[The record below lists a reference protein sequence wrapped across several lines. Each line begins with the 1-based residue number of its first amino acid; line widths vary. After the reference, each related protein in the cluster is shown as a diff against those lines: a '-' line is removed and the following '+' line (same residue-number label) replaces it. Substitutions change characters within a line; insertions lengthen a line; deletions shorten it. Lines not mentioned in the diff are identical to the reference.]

1 MYSEWASLFP
11 IISENINNAQT
22 QSVLGKFS
30 TVGGRDVAAVV
41 IKQLANTLGIT
52 NNAEPSNLYTDQEV
66 QWCMDVICHGL
77 SLPLSEHDII
87 KDGVNIYCEWISAV
101 LPQTKVSVPKPIKDD
116 PNTYVR
122 RIIKHLYNLFV
133 PRPGEVWPF
142 IYQEDLGTDT
152 INRQAVLCHRVLRT
166 LQDTA
171 QNSQILTVETWETL
185 LLFLLAI
192 NEILLAPPI
201 VKDDVGDQL
210 CERVLSVLFEVWLLA
225 CSRCFPSPS
234 LWKTFQESCAA
245 WRHRMAL
252 VEQWNRVN
260 LVLTAK
266 LLEFTYGPAF
276 PEMKIAEED
285 AHLVPAG
292 MTNDGIAQAWIRF
305 LKILGAPTDLC
316 SPQVISCTPQFI
328 QAVLVNV
335 DGIDPQHHPCLLNL
349 PQIFLKTMKGIAGLV
364 DAFLG
369 IAQYRSGDCGHLES
383 ANQLN
388 SPSTGGGAGIL
399 SGPNGGSLISFRHS
413 GGEIKTSAFRASG
426 GLGGLGLGAALGVV
440 GSSSNSN
447 IGLTGSAIGNN
458 GGGGGGGGG
467 GSSCSTGSCS
477 IGTGGGSI
485 GTGMNTTGGG
495 GSNNSIGFSYDTGS
509 AATQADISGF
519 GNGKAKELL
528 LADACAA
535 TNSATPPLQR
545 RLAKSFSVAPSL
557 SSAHAVMSMAQ
568 AKGFTKGSFS
578 GLTSSRSSTGNP
590 SAAAP
595 SSSLQSTGFSSMLSL
610 CQENRYPLATNRPR
624 CNSILHLFGEWLFD
638 AAHIGGETWMQN
650 TKKRA
655 AEAKRR
661 PSSMIMDN
669 RKGSLSQPPSLSE
682 VNDVAPGLTID
693 KYESGKAEALGALC
707 RIFCAKKT
715 GEEILPVYL
724 ARFYMALHQGLKTND
739 NRECMETLASIL
751 YNSSDLFRIDLE
763 GIQVLLPSFIGA
775 LELILPEK
783 ELKMRSHNVLINKI
797 ELRRAAINILLSLLA
812 LPLHFQALPIRDL
825 MGGPNDRSI
834 TFIHLK
840 PRLINVLMNALQVET
855 DPQNTHM
862 LLGGLHLCVQDS
874 VTFEEMENGPE
885 ALHVMHPTADTSNLL
900 SSACSEKSAYSMNSA
915 NSSIGGLSTATLSNE
930 PSSLPAFDDFTS
942 DIIHELE
949 LSSSAIY
956 DSAHALF
963 VRATYLVCHRLI
975 SSWKTDLNVS
985 LAALELLSGL
995 AAMRV
1000 KDSDALECKRAVK
1013 WICDYICYQCS
1024 RPPPAHVK
1032 DLHSTIVAAFQC
1044 TSAWLMNHPYL
1055 LQDKECLTIV
1065 LEVVEL
1071 GISGSK
1077 SIGKPGEPVKYKGE
1091 KELKPASMRVRD
1103 AAENML
1109 TMILEQID
1117 YFPNECGKQSLSSL
1131 LDEVVLAK
1139 HSNTSGEN
1147 VGELPQEQA
1156 IKKFKYFVTENSTVL
1171 ALFEEPLGNDQDP
1184 QPTVTILIRGPFGR
1198 HAWTMQLR
1206 HLSRSKSGTKYH
1218 APNPG
1223 RPVPMNDIM
1232 MRQEV
1237 EYKYFPDSVERIP
1250 PCIVD
1255 YSIPTLDS
1263 AEQKMG
1269 NQSTKELGRLLEDQL
1284 VYEKLS
1290 WAETECSVDG
1300 LGHAQEASPPSV
1312 CHEFQAARLF
1322 LSHFGF
1328 LTIGQNNVG
1337 GPKMDGSA
1345 PLLTTLDTSK
1355 AEFCQDLKML
1365 DKMSP
1370 RSCDT
1375 IHVFYVRAGQT
1386 TEAEI
1391 IGNMDPEN
1399 LASIDRHFW
1408 KILYTIGSPV
1418 TVQEHAGWTG
1428 FIGSSW
1434 KIPRDASASRS
1445 NEPSNAS
1452 RSNVAPEEWQLNGE
1466 KKVLYWADISSE
1478 MAIVVPSRNNKIDV
1492 CLEETVDG
1500 ANGGP
1505 STTYER
1511 SVSEIQPRSSSVSSN
1526 QSRQYSLDSEST
1538 RFGSMSKSADP
1549 IPPVRRR
1556 TGASKPNTLY
1566 TAPTAKILLVWLESY
1581 EDHLTFPIDDLLH
1594 YTRAGY
1600 SAQHGPIASINGG
1613 ECFIIYL
1620 HALSSSLL
1628 RVKLQGPVGR
1638 MNFAIPL
1645 IDGMV
1650 VSKRVIGSLI
1660 RQTACNM
1667 AKRKRLDNDSY
1678 QPPHVRRRIKIQEM
1692 MQKYK
1697 KDLTE
1702 PEMLADLFKPTI

>member
-1 MYSEWASLFP
+1 MYSEWASLVP
-11 IISENINNAQT
+11 SITENITNAQS
-22 QSVLGKFS
+22 QSVLGKFGIA
-30 TVGGRDVAAVV
+30 GGRDVAAVV
-41 IKQLANTLGIT
+41 VKQLAGNLGIT
-52 NNAEPSNLYTDQEV
+52 NAAEPSTLVADQEV

-77 SLPLSEHDII
+77 SLPLAEHDII
-87 KDGVNIYCEWISAV
+87 KDCVNIYCEWLTAL
-101 LPQTKVSVPKPIKDD
+101 LPNPKISVPKPICDD

-122 RIIKHLYNLFV
+122 KIIKHLYNLFV
-133 PRPGEVWPF
+133 PRPGEDWPF

-152 INRQAVLCHRVLRT
+152 INRQAVFCHRVLRT

-171 QNSQILTVETWETL
+171 QNSQILTVETWEAL

-245 WRHRMAL
+245 WRHRIAL

-276 PEMKIAEED
+276 PEMKIMDED
-285 AHLVPAG
+285 SNLIPPG
-292 MTNDGIAQAWIRF
+292 MTNDGIAQSWIRF

-316 SPQVISCTPQFI
+316 CPQVVSRTPQFI
-328 QAVLVNV
+328 QAVLLNA
-335 DGIDPQHHPCLLNL
+335 DGVEPHYHPCLLQL

-369 IAQYRSGDCGHLES
+369 IAQYRQDDVSILENM
-383 ANQLN
+383 NQLQFFGGA
-388 SPSTGGGAGIL
+388 SATTSGGGNTT
-399 SGPNGGSLISFRHS
+399 PNINFRHS
-413 GGEIKTSAFRASG
+413 GGEIKQSPSVRASG
-426 GLGGLGLGAALGVV
+426 GLGGLGLGAALGVA
-440 GSSSNSN
+440 GSTSGNHNS
-447 IGLTGSAIGNN
+447 
-458 GGGGGGGGG
+458 
-467 GSSCSTGSCS
+467 
-477 IGTGGGSI
+477 
-485 GTGMNTTGGG
+485 G
-495 GSNNSIGFSYDTGS
+495 GSNSQTDGNTSSGNMGVS
-509 AATQADISGF
+509 ALSNFISGYTHDGLHF
-519 GNGKAKELL
+519 GGSGSG
-528 LADACAA
+528 DG
-535 TNSATPPLQR
+535 TPSSPTPPLQR
-545 RLAKSFSVAPSL
+545 RLAKSFSVAPSI
-557 SSAHAVMSMAQ
+557 SAHAVISMAHS
-568 AKGFTKGSFS
+568 KGLTKSSFS
-578 GLTSSRSSTGNP
+578 GLTSSRTSANQANSIPQST
-590 SAAAP
+590 SLP
-595 SSSLQSTGFSSMLSL
+595 SSNFSSMLSL
-610 CQENRYPLATNRPR
+610 CQENRYPLAANRPR

-638 AAHIGGETWMQN
+638 AAHIGGETWIQN
-650 TKKRA
+650 MKKKA

-682 VNDVAPGLTID
+682 MSDVPPGLTID
-693 KYESGKAEALGALC
+693 KYESGKAEAIGALC

-724 ARFYMALHQGLKTND
+724 ARFYMALQQGLKLSD
-739 NRECMETLASIL
+739 SKECEETLASIL

-763 GIQVLLPSFIGA
+763 GIQVLLPSFIAA
-775 LELILPEK
+775 LELILPDK
-783 ELKMRSHNVLINKI
+783 ELRMKSNVIVNKT
-797 ELRRAAINILLSLLA
+797 ELRRAAINVLLSILA
-812 LPLHFQALPIRDL
+812 LPLHFQTLPIRDITA
-825 MGGPNDRSI
+825 GPADKMI
-834 TFIHLK
+834 TFVQLK
-840 PRLINVLMNALQVET
+840 PRLINILMNALQVEN

-874 VTFEEMENGPE
+874 GTFEEMELGPDV
-885 ALHVMHPTADTSNLL
+885 LHASQQSNDANLL
-900 SSACSEKSAYSMNSA
+900 SSACSEKSTYSINSA
-915 NSSIGGLSTATLSNE
+915 NSSIGANSTATLSNE
-930 PSSLPAFDDFTS
+930 PSSLPAFDDFSS
-942 DIIHELE
+942 DIFHDLE
-949 LSSSAIY
+949 LSSSAVY
-956 DSAHALF
+956 DSGHALF

-995 AAMRV
+995 AAMHI

-1024 RPPPAHVK
+1024 RPPPAHSK

-1044 TSAWLMNHPYL
+1044 TSSWLMHHPYL
-1055 LQDKECLTIV
+1055 LQDKECLTTV

-1077 SIGKPGEPVKYKGE
+1077 SVGKPGEPVKHKDE

-1103 AAENML
+1103 AAENLL
-1109 TMILEQID
+1109 TLILEQID

-1139 HSNTSGEN
+1139 HSNTNGE
-1147 VGELPQEQA
+1147 ETSEISQEQA
-1156 IKKFKYFVTENSTVL
+1156 IRKFKYFVTENSTIL

-1232 MRQEV
+1232 VRQEV
-1237 EYKYFPDSVERIP
+1237 EYKYFPDSVDRIP
-1250 PCIVD
+1250 PCVVD
-1255 YSIPTLDS
+1255 YSIPTLDTT
-1263 AEQKMG
+1263 EQKIG
-1269 NQSTKELGRLLEDQL
+1269 NQSTKHLARLLEDQV

-1290 WAETECSVDG
+1290 WAQTECSVDG
-1300 LGHAQEASPPSV
+1300 LGHAQEATAPNV

-1322 LSHFGF
+1322 LAHFGF
-1328 LTIGQNNVG
+1328 LSIGQNNNG
-1337 GPKMDGSA
+1337 QKM
-1345 PLLTTLDTSK
+1345 LTALDTTKS
-1355 AEFCQDLKML
+1355 EFSHDLRML

-1370 RSCDT
+1370 RTCDT
-1375 IHVFYVRAGQT
+1375 IHVFYVKAGQSS
-1386 TEAEI
+1386 ELDI

-1399 LASIDRHFW
+1399 LANIDVHFW
-1408 KILYTIGSPV
+1408 NVLYTLGWPV
-1418 TVQEHAGWTG
+1418 NVEEHAGWTG
-1428 FIGSSW
+1428 FINSSW
-1434 KIPRDASASRS
+1434 KIPKENKEQRK
-1445 NEPSNAS
+1445 SNAFNS
-1452 RSNVAPEEWQLNGE
+1452 SNIEDLQLNGE
-1466 KKVLYWADISSE
+1466 KKVLYWADVASE
-1478 MAIVVPSRNNKIDV
+1478 IAIVVPNRANKSEIY
-1492 CLEETVDG
+1492 LEDTSEGNLT
-1500 ANGGP
+1500 
-1505 STTYER
+1505 TTYER
-1511 SVSEIQPRSSSVSSN
+1511 SVSEIQTSKAASSK
-1526 QSRQYSLDSEST
+1526 SRQYSLDNEPP
-1538 RFGSMSKSADP
+1538 RLGSMSSKSADP

-1556 TGASKPNTLY
+1556 TGASKPTQLY

-1581 EDHLTFPIDDLLH
+1581 EDHLTFPIDELLH

-1600 SAQHGPIASINGG
+1600 TTAQGPIAPLNSN
-1613 ECFIIYL
+1613 ECHIIFL
-1620 HALSSSLL
+1620 HALNSGLL
-1628 RVKLQGPVGR
+1628 RVKLHGPVGR

-1660 RQTACNM
+1660 RQTAYNM
-1667 AKRKRLDNDSY
+1667 AKRRRLDNDSY
-1678 QPPHVRRRIKIQEM
+1678 QPPHVRRRIKVQEM

-1697 KDLTE
+1697 KDMTE
-1702 PEMLADLFKPTI
+1702 PELLADLFKPSI

>member
-1 MYSEWASLFP
+1 MYSEWASLYP
-11 IISENINNAQT
+11 VIAENINNAQT

-41 IKQLANTLGIT
+41 IKQLASTLGIT
-52 NNAEPSNLYTDQEV
+52 NNAEPSNLHTDQEV

-101 LPQTKVSVPKPIKDD
+101 LPQTKLSVPRPIIDD

-122 RIIKHLYNLFV
+122 KIIKHLYNLFV

-142 IYQEDLGTDT
+142 IYEEELGTDT

-171 QNSQILTVETWETL
+171 QNSQILTVETWEAL

-245 WRHRMAL
+245 WRHRIAL

-276 PEMKIAEED
+276 PEMKIADED
-285 AHLVPAG
+285 AHLVPDG

-316 SPQVISCTPQFI
+316 CPQVISRTPQFI
-328 QAVLVNV
+328 QAVLLNA
-335 DGIDPQHHPCLLNL
+335 DGIEPQHHPCLLSL

-369 IAQYRSGDCGHLES
+369 
-383 ANQLN
+383 
-388 SPSTGGGAGIL
+388 
-399 SGPNGGSLISFRHS
+399 
-413 GGEIKTSAFRASG
+413 
-426 GLGGLGLGAALGVV
+426 
-440 GSSSNSN
+440 
-447 IGLTGSAIGNN
+447 
-458 GGGGGGGGG
+458 
-467 GSSCSTGSCS
+467 
-477 IGTGGGSI
+477 
-485 GTGMNTTGGG
+485 
-495 GSNNSIGFSYDTGS
+495 
-509 AATQADISGF
+509 
-519 GNGKAKELL
+519 
-528 LADACAA
+528 
-535 TNSATPPLQR
+535 
-545 RLAKSFSVAPSL
+545 
-557 SSAHAVMSMAQ
+557 
-568 AKGFTKGSFS
+568 FTKGSFS
-578 GLTSSRSSTGNP
+578 GLTSSRST
-590 SAAAP
+590 
-595 SSSLQSTGFSSMLSL
+595 SSSHPNNVPQSASLPSTGFSSMLSL
-610 CQENRYPLATNRPR
+610 CQENRYPLAANRPR

-638 AAHIGGETWMQN
+638 AAHIGGDTWMQN

-682 VNDVAPGLTID
+682 VNDVSPGLTID

-739 NRECMETLASIL
+739 SRECMETLASIL

-763 GIQVLLPSFIGA
+763 GIQVLLPSFISA

-783 ELKMRSHNVLINKI
+783 DLRMRSQNVLINKT
-797 ELRRAAINILLSLLA
+797 ELRRAAINILLSMLA
-812 LPLHFQALPIRDL
+812 LPLHFQTLPIRDI

-834 TFIHLK
+834 TFLHLK
-840 PRLINVLMNALQVET
+840 PRLINILMNALQVET

-874 VTFEEMENGPE
+874 VTFEETENGSAE
-885 ALHVMHPTADTSNLL
+885 ALHSLHPTAETSNLL

-915 NSSIGGLSTATLSNE
+915 NSSIGGHSTATLSNE
-930 PSSLPAFDDFTS
+930 PSSLPAFDDFSS

-985 LAALELLSGL
+985 LAALELLTGL
-995 AAMRV
+995 AGMRV
-1000 KDSDALECKRAVK
+1000 KDSDVLECKRAVK

-1024 RPPPAHVK
+1024 RPPPAHIK

-1077 SIGKPGEPVKYKGE
+1077 SVGKPGEPVKYKDE

-1139 HSNTSGEN
+1139 HSNTSGEY

-1232 MRQEV
+1232 MRQEM
-1237 EYKYFPDSVERIP
+1237 EYKYFPDSVDRIP
-1250 PCIVD
+1250 PCVVD

-1263 AEQKMG
+1263 AEQKIG
-1269 NQSTKELGRLLEDQL
+1269 NQSTKQLARLVEQQ
-1284 VYEKLS
+1284 VGYEKLS

-1328 LTIGQNNVG
+1328 LTIGQNNASG
-1337 GPKMDGSA
+1337 QKLDGSA

-1355 AEFCQDLKML
+1355 PEFCQDLRML

-1375 IHVFYVRAGQT
+1375 IHVFYVKAGQS

-1399 LASIDRHFW
+1399 LSSIEPHFW
-1408 KILYTIGSPV
+1408 RMLYTIGWPV
-1418 TVQEHAGWTG
+1418 AVQEHAGWTG
-1428 FIGSSW
+1428 FIGTSW
-1434 KIPRDASASRS
+1434 KIPRDNKPCAQQGEQKTGS
-1445 NEPSNAS
+1445 
-1452 RSNVAPEEWQLNGE
+1452 PEEWNLNGE
-1466 KKVLYWADISSE
+1466 KTVLYWADVSSE
-1478 MAIVVPSRNNKIDV
+1478 MAIVVPNRNNK
-1492 CLEETVDG
+1492 VDLTTGEDTG
-1500 ANGGP
+1500 AGDGSGCS

-1511 SVSEIQPRSSSVSSN
+1511 SVSEIQPRSSSVSTN
-1526 QSRQYSLDSEST
+1526 QPRQYSLDSESA
-1538 RFGSMSKSADP
+1538 RYGSMSKSADP

-1556 TGASKPNTLY
+1556 TGATKPSTLY
-1566 TAPTAKILLVWLESY
+1566 TAPSAKILLVWLESY
-1581 EDHLTFPIDDLLH
+1581 EDHLTFPIDGLLP

-1600 SAQHGPIASINGG
+1600 STQHGTVASIPSS

-1692 MQKYK
+1692 MQRYK

-1702 PEMLADLFKPTI
+1702 PEMLADLFKSSI

>member
-1 MYSEWASLFP
+1 MYSEWASLYP
-11 IISENINNAQT
+11 IIAENITNAQT

-30 TVGGRDVAAVV
+30 IVGGRDVAAVV
-41 IKQLANTLGIT
+41 IKQLASTLGIT
-52 NNAEPSNLYTDQEV
+52 NNAEPSNLHTDQEV

-101 LPQTKVSVPKPIKDD
+101 LPQTKISVPRPIIDD

-122 RIIKHLYNLFV
+122 KIIKHLYNLFV
-133 PRPGEVWPF
+133 PRPGE
-142 IYQEDLGTDT
+142 GTDT

-171 QNSQILTVETWETL
+171 QNSQILTVETWEAL

-245 WRHRMAL
+245 WRHRIAL

-260 LVLTAK
+260 LGLTAK

-285 AHLVPAG
+285 AHLVPDG

-316 SPQVISCTPQFI
+316 CPQVISRTPQFV
-328 QAVLVNV
+328 QAVLLNA
-335 DGIDPQHHPCLLNL
+335 DGIEPQHHPCLLNL
-349 PQIFLKTMKGIAGLV
+349 PQIFLKTLKGIAGLV

-369 IAQYRSGDCGHLES
+369 IAQFRMDENALIENF
-383 ANQLN
+383 NQLTF
-388 SPSTGGGAGIL
+388 SSAGGGGGMQSS
-399 SGPNGGSLISFRHS
+399 SGSVISFRHS
-413 GGEIKTSAFRASG
+413 GGEIKTSALRASG

-440 GSSSNSN
+440 GAGGSSST
-447 IGLTGSAIGNN
+447 TGPNAVP
-458 GGGGGGGGG
+458 GG
-467 GSSCSTGSCS
+467 GSSS
-477 IGTGGGSI
+477 GGS
-485 GTGMNTTGGG
+485 GGG
-495 GSNNSIGFSYDTGS
+495 GAVGGSSGVGCINSVNIVGSDSSGFCNGKSSLFIADTNGS
-509 AATQADISGF
+509 A
-519 GNGKAKELL
+519 
-528 LADACAA
+528 
-535 TNSATPPLQR
+535 NSPTPPLQR

-557 SSAHAVMSMAQ
+557 PSAHAVISMASQ

-578 GLTSSRSSTGNP
+578 GLTSSRSSSNHPTN
-590 SAAAP
+590 AP
-595 SSSLQSTGFSSMLSL
+595 QSSSLPSTGFSCKLMHPCGAMLSL
-610 CQENRYPLATNRPR
+610 CQENRYPLAANRPR

-638 AAHIGGETWMQN
+638 AAHIGGDTWMQN

-739 NRECMETLASIL
+739 SRECMETLASIL

-783 ELKMRSHNVLINKI
+783 ELKLRSQNVVLNKT
-797 ELRRAAINILLSLLA
+797 ELRRAAINILLSILA
-812 LPLHFQALPIRDL
+812 LPLHFQTLPIRDI
-825 MGGPNDRSI
+825 MGGPSDRSI

-840 PRLINVLMNALQVET
+840 PRLINILMNALQVET

-862 LLGGLHLCVQDS
+862 LLGGLHLCVQDA
-874 VTFEEMENGPE
+874 VTFEETEKGSAE
-885 ALHVMHPTADTSNLL
+885 VLHSLHPTAETANLL
-900 SSACSEKSAYSMNSA
+900 SS
-915 NSSIGGLSTATLSNE
+915 
-930 PSSLPAFDDFTS
+930 
-942 DIIHELE
+942 
-949 LSSSAIY
+949 

-985 LAALELLSGL
+985 LAALELLTGL
-995 AAMRV
+995 AGMHV
-1000 KDSDALECKRAVK
+1000 KDSDVLECKRAVK

-1024 RPPPAHVK
+1024 RPPPAHIK

-1077 SIGKPGEPVKYKGE
+1077 SVGKPGEPVRYKDE

-1139 HSNTSGEN
+1139 HSNTSGEH
-1147 VGELPQEQA
+1147 VGELPHEQA

-1237 EYKYFPDSVERIP
+1237 EYKYFPDSVDRIP

-1263 AEQKMG
+1263 AEQKIG
-1269 NQSTKELGRLLEDQL
+1269 NQSTKQLARLVEQQ
-1284 VYEKLS
+1284 VGYEKLS

-1300 LGHAQEASPPSV
+1300 LGHAQEASPPAV

-1328 LTIGQNNVG
+1328 LTIGQNNGAGQKV
-1337 GPKMDGSA
+1337 DGSA
-1345 PLLTTLDTSK
+1345 PLLTTLDSSK
-1355 AEFCQDLKML
+1355 PEFCQDLKIL

-1375 IHVFYVRAGQT
+1375 IHAFYVKAGQS

-1391 IGNMDPEN
+1391 IGNMDPDS
-1399 LASIDRHFW
+1399 LPSIDAHFW
-1408 KILYTIGSPV
+1408 RMLYTIGWPV
-1418 TVQEHAGWTG
+1418 NVQEHAGWTG
-1428 FIGSSW
+1428 FIGNSW
-1434 KIPRDASASRS
+1434 KIPRENKATPQQHGDEPKGARS
-1445 NEPSNAS
+1445 
-1452 RSNVAPEEWQLNGE
+1452 PEEWNLNGE
-1466 KKVLYWADISSE
+1466 KTVLYWADVSSE
-1478 MAIVVPSRNNKIDV
+1478 MAIVVPNRNNKVDI
-1492 CLEETVDG
+1492 TVDDSTDG
-1500 ANGGP
+1500 TSCP

-1511 SVSEIQPRSSSVSSN
+1511 SVSEIQPRSSSISSN
-1526 QSRQYSLDSEST
+1526 HQPRQFSLDSESA
-1538 RFGSMSKSADP
+1538 RFGSISKSADP
-1549 IPPVRRR
+1549 IPPMRRR
-1556 TGASKPNTLY
+1556 TGASKPSTLY
-1566 TAPTAKILLVWLESY
+1566 TAPTAKVLLVWLESF
-1581 EDHLTFPIDDLLH
+1581 EDHLTFPIDSLLH

-1600 SAQHGPIASINGG
+1600 ATQHGSAAAASSS

-1678 QPPHVRRRIKIQEM
+1678 QPPHVRRRIKIQEIM
-1692 MQKYK
+1692 HKYK

-1702 PEMLADLFKPTI
+1702 AEMLADLFKPSI

>member
-1 MYSEWASLFP
+1 MYSEWASLYP
-11 IISENINNAQT
+11 VIAENINNAQT

-41 IKQLANTLGIT
+41 IKQLASTLGIT
-52 NNAEPSNLYTDQEV
+52 NNAEPSNLHTDQEV

-101 LPQTKVSVPKPIKDD
+101 LPQTKLSVPRPIIDD

-122 RIIKHLYNLFV
+122 KIIKHLYNLFV
-133 PRPGEVWPF
+133 PRPGE
-142 IYQEDLGTDT
+142 GTDT

-171 QNSQILTVETWETL
+171 QNSQILTVETWEAL

-245 WRHRMAL
+245 WRHRIAL

-276 PEMKIAEED
+276 PEMKIADED
-285 AHLVPAG
+285 AHLVPDG

-316 SPQVISCTPQFI
+316 CPQVISRTPQFI
-328 QAVLVNV
+328 QAVLLNA
-335 DGIDPQHHPCLLNL
+335 DGIEPQHHPCLLSL

-369 IAQYRSGDCGHLES
+369 IAQYRMDESNLLES
-383 ANQLN
+383 ISQLTFTNNAN
-388 SPSTGGGAGIL
+388 GGGGVGGGMHSS
-399 SGPNGGSLISFRHS
+399 SGSVISFRHS
-413 GGEIKTSAFRASG
+413 GGEIKSSVLRASG

-440 GSSSNSN
+440 GSNAAA
-447 IGLTGSAIGNN
+447 GTGPTGSAPGVVSS
-458 GGGGGGGGG
+458 GG
-467 GSSCSTGSCS
+467 GSGCINNVSIIGCSSSSSSAGSA
-477 IGTGGGSI
+477 GAANGGNVGF
-485 GTGMNTTGGG
+485 
-495 GSNNSIGFSYDTGS
+495 GFSYDTS
-509 AATQADISGF
+509 TAAESLGFCNSKAALLIADT
-519 GNGKAKELL
+519 NGGA
-528 LADACAA
+528 
-535 TNSATPPLQR
+535 NSPTPPLQR

-557 SSAHAVMSMAQ
+557 PSAHAVISMAQ

-578 GLTSSRSSTGNP
+578 GLTSSRST
-590 SAAAP
+590 
-595 SSSLQSTGFSSMLSL
+595 SSSHPNNVPQSASLPSTGFSSMLSL
-610 CQENRYPLATNRPR
+610 CQENRYPLAANRPR

-638 AAHIGGETWMQN
+638 AAHIGGDTWMQN

-682 VNDVAPGLTID
+682 VNDVSPGLTID

-739 NRECMETLASIL
+739 SRECMETLASIL

-763 GIQVLLPSFIGA
+763 GIQVLLPSFISA

-783 ELKMRSHNVLINKI
+783 DLRMRSQNVLINKT
-797 ELRRAAINILLSLLA
+797 ELRRAAINILLSMLA
-812 LPLHFQALPIRDL
+812 LPLHFQTLPIRDI

-834 TFIHLK
+834 TFLHLK
-840 PRLINVLMNALQVET
+840 PRLINILMNALQVET

-874 VTFEEMENGPE
+874 VTFEETENGSAE
-885 ALHVMHPTADTSNLL
+885 ALHSLHPTTETSNLL

-915 NSSIGGLSTATLSNE
+915 NSSIGGHSTATLSNE
-930 PSSLPAFDDFTS
+930 PSSLPAFDDFSS

-985 LAALELLSGL
+985 LAALELLTGL
-995 AAMRV
+995 AGMRV
-1000 KDSDALECKRAVK
+1000 KDSDVLECKRAVK

-1024 RPPPAHVK
+1024 RPPPAHIK

-1077 SIGKPGEPVKYKGE
+1077 SVGKPGEPVKYKDE

-1139 HSNTSGEN
+1139 HSNTSGEY

-1232 MRQEV
+1232 MRQEM
-1237 EYKYFPDSVERIP
+1237 EYKYFPDSVDRIP
-1250 PCIVD
+1250 PCVVD

-1263 AEQKMG
+1263 AEQKIG
-1269 NQSTKELGRLLEDQL
+1269 NQSTKQLARLVEQQ
-1284 VYEKLS
+1284 VGYEKLS

-1328 LTIGQNNVG
+1328 LTIGQNNASG
-1337 GPKMDGSA
+1337 QKLDGSA

-1355 AEFCQDLKML
+1355 PEFCQDLRML

-1375 IHVFYVRAGQT
+1375 IHVFYVKAGQS

-1399 LASIDRHFW
+1399 LSSIEPHFW
-1408 KILYTIGSPV
+1408 RMLYTIGWPV
-1418 TVQEHAGWTG
+1418 AVQEHAGWTG

-1434 KIPRDASASRS
+1434 KIPRDNKPCAQQGEQKTGS
-1445 NEPSNAS
+1445 
-1452 RSNVAPEEWQLNGE
+1452 PEEWNLNGE
-1466 KKVLYWADISSE
+1466 KTVLYWADVSSE
-1478 MAIVVPSRNNKIDV
+1478 MAIVVPNRNNK
-1492 CLEETVDG
+1492 VDLTTGEDTG
-1500 ANGGP
+1500 AGDGSGCA

-1511 SVSEIQPRSSSVSSN
+1511 SVSEIQPRSSSVSTN
-1526 QSRQYSLDSEST
+1526 QPRQYSLDSESA
-1538 RFGSMSKSADP
+1538 RYGSMSKSADP

-1556 TGASKPNTLY
+1556 TGATKPSTLY
-1566 TAPTAKILLVWLESY
+1566 TAPSAKILLVWLESY
-1581 EDHLTFPIDDLLH
+1581 EDHLTFPIDGLLP

-1600 SAQHGPIASINGG
+1600 STQHGTVASIPSS

-1692 MQKYK
+1692 MQRYK

-1702 PEMLADLFKPTI
+1702 PEMLADLFKSSI

>member
-1 MYSEWASLFP
+1 MYSEWASLYP
-11 IISENINNAQT
+11 IIAENITNAQT

-30 TVGGRDVAAVV
+30 IVGGRDVAAVV
-41 IKQLANTLGIT
+41 IKQLASTLGIT
-52 NNAEPSNLYTDQEV
+52 NNAEPSNLHTDQEV

-101 LPQTKVSVPKPIKDD
+101 LPQTKISVPRPIIDD

-122 RIIKHLYNLFV
+122 KIVKHLYNLFV

-142 IYQEDLGTDT
+142 IYEQELGTDT

-171 QNSQILTVETWETL
+171 QNSQILTVETWEAL

-245 WRHRMAL
+245 WRHRIAL

-260 LVLTAK
+260 LGLTAK

-285 AHLVPAG
+285 AHLVPDG

-316 SPQVISCTPQFI
+316 CPQVISRTPQFV
-328 QAVLVNV
+328 QAVLLNA
-335 DGIDPQHHPCLLNL
+335 DGIEPQHHPCLLNL
-349 PQIFLKTMKGIAGLV
+349 PQIFLKTLKGIAGLV

-369 IAQYRSGDCGHLES
+369 IAQFRMDENALIENF
-383 ANQLN
+383 NQLTF
-388 SPSTGGGAGIL
+388 SSAGGGGGMQSS
-399 SGPNGGSLISFRHS
+399 SGSVISFRHS
-413 GGEIKTSAFRASG
+413 GGEIKTSALRASG

-440 GSSSNSN
+440 GAGGSSST
-447 IGLTGSAIGNN
+447 TGPNAVP
-458 GGGGGGGGG
+458 GG
-467 GSSCSTGSCS
+467 GSSS
-477 IGTGGGSI
+477 GGS
-485 GTGMNTTGGG
+485 GGG
-495 GSNNSIGFSYDTGS
+495 GAGTGSSGVGCINSVNIVGCSSNSVAAGVHQNSGNGGSTPGGFGFSYDASSANQADSSGFCNGKSSLFIADTNGS
-509 AATQADISGF
+509 A
-519 GNGKAKELL
+519 
-528 LADACAA
+528 
-535 TNSATPPLQR
+535 NSPTPPLQR

-557 SSAHAVMSMAQ
+557 PSAHAVISMASQ

-578 GLTSSRSSTGNP
+578 GLTSSRSSSNHPTN
-590 SAAAP
+590 AP
-595 SSSLQSTGFSSMLSL
+595 QSSSLPSTGFSSMLSL
-610 CQENRYPLATNRPR
+610 CQENRYPLAANRPR

-638 AAHIGGETWMQN
+638 AAHIGGDTWMQN

-739 NRECMETLASIL
+739 SRECMETLASIL

-783 ELKMRSHNVLINKI
+783 ELKLRSQNVVLNKT
-797 ELRRAAINILLSLLA
+797 ELRRAAINILLSILA
-812 LPLHFQALPIRDL
+812 LPLHFQTLPIRDI
-825 MGGPNDRSI
+825 MGGPSDRSI

-840 PRLINVLMNALQVET
+840 PRLINILMNALQVET

-862 LLGGLHLCVQDS
+862 LLGGLHLCVQDA
-874 VTFEEMENGPE
+874 VTFEETEKGSAE
-885 ALHVMHPTADTSNLL
+885 VLHSLHPTAETANLL
-900 SSACSEKSAYSMNSA
+900 SS
-915 NSSIGGLSTATLSNE
+915 
-930 PSSLPAFDDFTS
+930 
-942 DIIHELE
+942 
-949 LSSSAIY
+949 

-985 LAALELLSGL
+985 LAALELLTGL
-995 AAMRV
+995 AGMHV
-1000 KDSDALECKRAVK
+1000 KDSDVLECKRAVK

-1024 RPPPAHVK
+1024 RPPPAHIK

-1077 SIGKPGEPVKYKGE
+1077 SVGKPGEPVRYKDE

-1139 HSNTSGEN
+1139 HSNTSGEH
-1147 VGELPQEQA
+1147 VGELPHEQA

-1237 EYKYFPDSVERIP
+1237 EYKYFPDSVDRIP

-1263 AEQKMG
+1263 AEQKIG
-1269 NQSTKELGRLLEDQL
+1269 NQSTKQLARLVEQQ
-1284 VYEKLS
+1284 VGYEKLS

-1300 LGHAQEASPPSV
+1300 LGHAQEASPPAV

-1328 LTIGQNNVG
+1328 LTIGQNNGAGQKV
-1337 GPKMDGSA
+1337 DGSA
-1345 PLLTTLDTSK
+1345 PLLTTLDSSK
-1355 AEFCQDLKML
+1355 PEFCQDLKIL

-1375 IHVFYVRAGQT
+1375 IHAFYVKAGQS

-1391 IGNMDPEN
+1391 IGNMDPDS
-1399 LASIDRHFW
+1399 LPSIDAHFW
-1408 KILYTIGSPV
+1408 RMLYTIGWPV
-1418 TVQEHAGWTG
+1418 NVQEHAGWTG
-1428 FIGSSW
+1428 FIGNSW
-1434 KIPRDASASRS
+1434 KIPRENKATPQQHGDEPKGARS
-1445 NEPSNAS
+1445 
-1452 RSNVAPEEWQLNGE
+1452 PEEWNLNGE
-1466 KKVLYWADISSE
+1466 KTVLYWADVSSE
-1478 MAIVVPSRNNKIDV
+1478 MAIVVPNRNNKVDI
-1492 CLEETVDG
+1492 TVDDSTDG
-1500 ANGGP
+1500 TSCP

-1511 SVSEIQPRSSSVSSN
+1511 SVSEIQPRSSSISSN
-1526 QSRQYSLDSEST
+1526 HQPRQFSLDSESA
-1538 RFGSMSKSADP
+1538 RFGSISKSADP
-1549 IPPVRRR
+1549 IPPMRRR
-1556 TGASKPNTLY
+1556 TGASKPSTLY
-1566 TAPTAKILLVWLESY
+1566 TAPTAKVLLVWLESF
-1581 EDHLTFPIDDLLH
+1581 EDHLTFPIDSLLH

-1600 SAQHGPIASINGG
+1600 ATQHGSAAAASSS

-1678 QPPHVRRRIKIQEM
+1678 QPPHVRRRIKIQEIM
-1692 MQKYK
+1692 HKYK

-1702 PEMLADLFKPTI
+1702 AEMLADLFKPSI

>member
-1 MYSEWASLFP
+1 MYSEWASLVP
-11 IISENINNAQT
+11 TITENITNAQS
-22 QSVLGKFS
+22 QSVLGKFGIA
-30 TVGGRDVAAVV
+30 GGRDVAAVV
-41 IKQLANTLGIT
+41 VKQLAGNLGIT
-52 NNAEPSNLYTDQEV
+52 NAAEPSTLVADQEV

-77 SLPLSEHDII
+77 SLPLAEHDII
-87 KDGVNIYCEWISAV
+87 KDCVNIYCEWLTAL
-101 LPQTKVSVPKPIKDD
+101 LPNPKISVPKPICDD

-133 PRPGEVWPF
+133 PRPGEDWPF

-152 INRQAVLCHRVLRT
+152 INRQAVFCHRVLRT

-171 QNSQILTVETWETL
+171 QNSQILTVETWEAL

-245 WRHRMAL
+245 WRHRIAL

-276 PEMKIAEED
+276 PEMKIMDED
-285 AHLVPAG
+285 SNLIPPG
-292 MTNDGIAQAWIRF
+292 MTNDGIAQSWIRF

-316 SPQVISCTPQFI
+316 CPQVISRTPQFI
-328 QAVLVNV
+328 QAVLLNA
-335 DGIDPQHHPCLLNL
+335 DGVEPHYHPCLLQL

-369 IAQYRSGDCGHLES
+369 ISQYRQTDASILENM
-383 ANQLN
+383 NQLHFYSAGN
-388 SPSTGGGAGIL
+388 ATASSAGGNTT
-399 SGPNGGSLISFRHS
+399 PNINFRHS
-413 GGEIKTSAFRASG
+413 GGEIKQSPSVRASG
-426 GLGGLGLGAALGVV
+426 GLGGLGLGAALGVAGSASSGAQTSQTDGNLV
-440 GSSSNSN
+440 SSSGVSVISN
-447 IGLTGSAIGNN
+447 FISSHSHDGSHFGGGTS
-458 GGGGGGGGG
+458 GGGGEGAP
-467 GSSCSTGSCS
+467 SSP
-477 IGTGGGSI
+477 
-485 GTGMNTTGGG
+485 
-495 GSNNSIGFSYDTGS
+495 
-509 AATQADISGF
+509 
-519 GNGKAKELL
+519 
-528 LADACAA
+528 
-535 TNSATPPLQR
+535 TPPLQR
-545 RLAKSFSVAPSL
+545 RLAKSFSVAPSI
-557 SSAHAVMSMAQ
+557 SAHAVISMAHS
-568 AKGFTKGSFS
+568 KGLTKSSFS
-578 GLTSSRSSTGNP
+578 GLTSSRSSANQASSIPQST
-590 SAAAP
+590 SLP
-595 SSSLQSTGFSSMLSL
+595 SSNFSSMLSL
-610 CQENRYPLATNRPR
+610 CQENRYPLAANRPR

-638 AAHIGGETWMQN
+638 AAHIGGETWIQN
-650 TKKRA
+650 MKKKA

-682 VNDVAPGLTID
+682 MSDVPPGLTID
-693 KYESGKAEALGALC
+693 KYESGKAEAVGALC

-724 ARFYMALHQGLKTND
+724 ARFYMALQQGLKLND
-739 NRECMETLASIL
+739 SKECEETLASIL

-763 GIQVLLPSFIGA
+763 GIQVLLPSFIAA

-783 ELKMRSHNVLINKI
+783 ELRMKSNVIVNKT
-797 ELRRAAINILLSLLA
+797 ELRRAAINVLLSILA
-812 LPLHFQALPIRDL
+812 LPLHFQTLSIRDITA
-825 MGGPNDRSI
+825 GPADKMI
-834 TFIHLK
+834 TFVQLK
-840 PRLINVLMNALQVET
+840 PRMINVLMNALQVEN

-874 VTFEEMENGPE
+874 GTFEEMELGPDV
-885 ALHVMHPTADTSNLL
+885 LHASQQSNDANLL
-900 SSACSEKSAYSMNSA
+900 SSACSEKSTYSINSA
-915 NSSIGGLSTATLSNE
+915 NSSIGGNSTATLSNE
-930 PSSLPAFDDFTS
+930 PSSLPAFDDFSS
-942 DIIHELE
+942 DIFHDLE
-949 LSSSAIY
+949 LSSSAVY
-956 DSAHALF
+956 DSGHALF

-995 AAMRV
+995 AAMHI

-1024 RPPPAHVK
+1024 RPPPAHSK

-1044 TSAWLMNHPYL
+1044 TSSWLMHHPYL
-1055 LQDKECLTIV
+1055 LQDKECLTTV

-1077 SIGKPGEPVKYKGE
+1077 SVGKPGEPVKHKDE

-1103 AAENML
+1103 AAENLL
-1109 TMILEQID
+1109 TLILEQID

-1139 HSNTSGEN
+1139 HSNTNGEDTSEIN
-1147 VGELPQEQA
+1147 QEQA
-1156 IKKFKYFVTENSTVL
+1156 IRKFKYFVTENSTIL

-1232 MRQEV
+1232 IRQEV
-1237 EYKYFPDSVERIP
+1237 EYKYFPDSVDRIP
-1250 PCIVD
+1250 PCVVD
-1255 YSIPTLDS
+1255 YSIPTLDTT
-1263 AEQKMG
+1263 EQKIG
-1269 NQSTKELGRLLEDQL
+1269 NQSTKHLARLLEDQL

-1290 WAETECSVDG
+1290 WAQTECSVDG
-1300 LGHAQEASPPSV
+1300 LGHAQEATAPNV

-1322 LSHFGF
+1322 LAHFGF
-1328 LTIGQNNVG
+1328 LSIGQNNAG
-1337 GPKMDGSA
+1337 QKM
-1345 PLLTTLDTSK
+1345 LTALDTTK
-1355 AEFCQDLKML
+1355 TEFSHDLQML

-1370 RSCDT
+1370 RTCDT
-1375 IHVFYVRAGQT
+1375 IHVFYVKAGQSS
-1386 TEAEI
+1386 EADI
-1391 IGNMDPEN
+1391 IGNMDQEN
-1399 LASIDRHFW
+1399 LSSIDVHFW
-1408 KILYTIGSPV
+1408 NVLYTLGWPV
-1418 TVQEHAGWTG
+1418 NVEEHAGWTG
-1428 FIGSSW
+1428 FINSSW
-1434 KIPRDASASRS
+1434 KIPKENKHQRKSQTFNSS
-1445 NEPSNAS
+1445 NIEDL
-1452 RSNVAPEEWQLNGE
+1452 QLNGE
-1466 KKVLYWADISSE
+1466 KKVLYWADVASE
-1478 MAIVVPSRNNKIDV
+1478 IAIVVPNRSNKSEV
-1492 CLEETVDG
+1492 YLEDTTDG
-1500 ANGGP
+1500 NP
-1505 STTYER
+1505 LTTYER
-1511 SVSEIQPRSSSVSSN
+1511 SVSEIQASKAASSK
-1526 QSRQYSLDSEST
+1526 SRQYSLDNEPP
-1538 RFGSMSKSADP
+1538 RLGSMSSKSADP

-1556 TGASKPNTLY
+1556 TGASKPTTLY

-1600 SAQHGPIASINGG
+1600 TTAHGPIAPLNSN
-1613 ECFIIYL
+1613 ECHIIFL
-1620 HALSSSLL
+1620 HALNSGLL
-1628 RVKLQGPVGR
+1628 RVKLHGPAGR

-1660 RQTACNM
+1660 RQTAYNM
-1667 AKRKRLDNDSY
+1667 AKRRRLDNDSY
-1678 QPPHVRRRIKIQEM
+1678 QPPHVRRRIKVQEM

-1697 KDLTE
+1697 KDMTE
-1702 PEMLADLFKPTI
+1702 PELLADLFKPSI

>member
-1 MYSEWASLFP
+1 MYSEWASLYP
-11 IISENINNAQT
+11 VIAENINNAQT

-41 IKQLANTLGIT
+41 IKQLASTLGIT
-52 NNAEPSNLYTDQEV
+52 NNAEPSNLHTDQEV

-101 LPQTKVSVPKPIKDD
+101 LPQTKLSVPRPIIDD

-122 RIIKHLYNLFV
+122 KIIKHLYNLFV
-133 PRPGEVWPF
+133 PRPGE
-142 IYQEDLGTDT
+142 GTDT

-171 QNSQILTVETWETL
+171 QNSQILTVETWEAL

-245 WRHRMAL
+245 WRHRIAL

-276 PEMKIAEED
+276 PEMKIADED
-285 AHLVPAG
+285 AHLVPDG

-316 SPQVISCTPQFI
+316 CPQVISRTPQFI
-328 QAVLVNV
+328 QAVLLNA
-335 DGIDPQHHPCLLNL
+335 DGIEPQHHPCLLSL

-369 IAQYRSGDCGHLES
+369 
-383 ANQLN
+383 
-388 SPSTGGGAGIL
+388 
-399 SGPNGGSLISFRHS
+399 
-413 GGEIKTSAFRASG
+413 
-426 GLGGLGLGAALGVV
+426 
-440 GSSSNSN
+440 
-447 IGLTGSAIGNN
+447 
-458 GGGGGGGGG
+458 
-467 GSSCSTGSCS
+467 
-477 IGTGGGSI
+477 
-485 GTGMNTTGGG
+485 
-495 GSNNSIGFSYDTGS
+495 
-509 AATQADISGF
+509 
-519 GNGKAKELL
+519 
-528 LADACAA
+528 
-535 TNSATPPLQR
+535 
-545 RLAKSFSVAPSL
+545 
-557 SSAHAVMSMAQ
+557 
-568 AKGFTKGSFS
+568 FTKGSFS
-578 GLTSSRSSTGNP
+578 GLTSSRST
-590 SAAAP
+590 
-595 SSSLQSTGFSSMLSL
+595 SSSHPNNVPQSASLPSTGFSSMLSL
-610 CQENRYPLATNRPR
+610 CQENRYPLAANRPR

-638 AAHIGGETWMQN
+638 AAHIGGDTWMQN

-682 VNDVAPGLTID
+682 VNDVSPGLTID

-739 NRECMETLASIL
+739 SRECMETLASIL

-763 GIQVLLPSFIGA
+763 GIQVLLPSFISA

-783 ELKMRSHNVLINKI
+783 DLRMRSQNVLINKT
-797 ELRRAAINILLSLLA
+797 ELRRAAINILLSMLA
-812 LPLHFQALPIRDL
+812 LPLHFQTLPIRDI

-834 TFIHLK
+834 TFLHLK
-840 PRLINVLMNALQVET
+840 PRLINILMNALQVET

-874 VTFEEMENGPE
+874 VTFEETENGSAE
-885 ALHVMHPTADTSNLL
+885 ALHSLHPTTETSNLL

-915 NSSIGGLSTATLSNE
+915 NSSIGGHSTATLSNE
-930 PSSLPAFDDFTS
+930 PSSLPAFDDFSS

-985 LAALELLSGL
+985 LAALELLTGL
-995 AAMRV
+995 AGMRV
-1000 KDSDALECKRAVK
+1000 KDSDVLECKRAVK

-1024 RPPPAHVK
+1024 RPPPAHIK

-1077 SIGKPGEPVKYKGE
+1077 SVGKPGEPVKYKDE

-1139 HSNTSGEN
+1139 HSNTSGEY

-1232 MRQEV
+1232 MRQEM
-1237 EYKYFPDSVERIP
+1237 EYKYFPDSVDRIP
-1250 PCIVD
+1250 PCVVD

-1263 AEQKMG
+1263 AEQKIG
-1269 NQSTKELGRLLEDQL
+1269 NQSTKQLARLVEQQ
-1284 VYEKLS
+1284 VGYEKLS

-1328 LTIGQNNVG
+1328 LTIGQNNASG
-1337 GPKMDGSA
+1337 QKLDGSA

-1355 AEFCQDLKML
+1355 PEFCQDLRML

-1375 IHVFYVRAGQT
+1375 IHVFYVKAGQS

-1399 LASIDRHFW
+1399 LSSIEPHFW
-1408 KILYTIGSPV
+1408 RMLYTIGWPV
-1418 TVQEHAGWTG
+1418 AVQEHAGWTG

-1434 KIPRDASASRS
+1434 KIPRDNKPCAQQGEQKTGS
-1445 NEPSNAS
+1445 
-1452 RSNVAPEEWQLNGE
+1452 PEEWNLNGE
-1466 KKVLYWADISSE
+1466 KTVLYWADVSSE
-1478 MAIVVPSRNNKIDV
+1478 MAIVVPNRNNK
-1492 CLEETVDG
+1492 VDLTTGEDTG
-1500 ANGGP
+1500 AGDGSGCA

-1511 SVSEIQPRSSSVSSN
+1511 SVSEIQPRSSSVSTN
-1526 QSRQYSLDSEST
+1526 QPRQYSLDSESA
-1538 RFGSMSKSADP
+1538 RYGSMSKSADP

-1556 TGASKPNTLY
+1556 TGATKPSTLY
-1566 TAPTAKILLVWLESY
+1566 TAPSAKILLVWLESY
-1581 EDHLTFPIDDLLH
+1581 EDHLTFPIDGLLP

-1600 SAQHGPIASINGG
+1600 STQHGTVASIPSS

-1692 MQKYK
+1692 MQRYK

-1702 PEMLADLFKPTI
+1702 PEMLADLFKSSI

>member
-1 MYSEWASLFP
+1 MYSEWASLVP
-11 IISENINNAQT
+11 TITENITNAQS
-22 QSVLGKFS
+22 QSVLGKFGI
-30 TVGGRDVAAVV
+30 VGGRDVAAVV
-41 IKQLANTLGIT
+41 VKQLAGNLGIT
-52 NNAEPSNLYTDQEV
+52 NAAEPSTLVADQEV

-77 SLPLSEHDII
+77 SLPLAEHDII
-87 KDGVNIYCEWISAV
+87 KDCVNIYCEWLTAL
-101 LPQTKVSVPKPIKDD
+101 LPNPKISVPKPICDD

-122 RIIKHLYNLFV
+122 KIIKHLYNLFV
-133 PRPGEVWPF
+133 PRPGE
-142 IYQEDLGTDT
+142 GTDT
-152 INRQAVLCHRVLRT
+152 INRQAVFCHRVLRT

-171 QNSQILTVETWETL
+171 QNSQILTVETWESL

-245 WRHRMAL
+245 WRHRIAL

-276 PEMKIAEED
+276 PEMKIMDED
-285 AHLVPAG
+285 SNLIPPG
-292 MTNDGIAQAWIRF
+292 MTNDGIAQSWIRF

-316 SPQVISCTPQFI
+316 CPQVISRTPQFI
-328 QAVLVNV
+328 QAVLLNA
-335 DGIDPQHHPCLLNL
+335 DGVEPHYHPCLLQL

-369 IAQYRSGDCGHLES
+369 
-383 ANQLN
+383 
-388 SPSTGGGAGIL
+388 
-399 SGPNGGSLISFRHS
+399 
-413 GGEIKTSAFRASG
+413 
-426 GLGGLGLGAALGVV
+426 
-440 GSSSNSN
+440 
-447 IGLTGSAIGNN
+447 LT
-458 GGGGGGGGG
+458 
-467 GSSCSTGSCS
+467 
-477 IGTGGGSI
+477 
-485 GTGMNTTGGG
+485 
-495 GSNNSIGFSYDTGS
+495 
-509 AATQADISGF
+509 
-519 GNGKAKELL
+519 
-528 LADACAA
+528 
-535 TNSATPPLQR
+535 
-545 RLAKSFSVAPSL
+545 KS
-557 SSAHAVMSMAQ
+557 
-568 AKGFTKGSFS
+568 SFS
-578 GLTSSRSSTGNP
+578 GLTSSRSSANQANSIP
-590 SAAAP
+590 QSA
-595 SSSLQSTGFSSMLSL
+595 SLPASNFSSMLSL
-610 CQENRYPLATNRPR
+610 CQENRYPLAANRPR

-638 AAHIGGETWMQN
+638 AAHIGGETWIQN
-650 TKKRA
+650 MKKKA

-682 VNDVAPGLTID
+682 MSDVPPGLTID
-693 KYESGKAEALGALC
+693 KYESGKAEAVGALC

-724 ARFYMALHQGLKTND
+724 ARFYMALQQGLKLND
-739 NRECMETLASIL
+739 SKECEETLASIL

-763 GIQVLLPSFIGA
+763 GIQVLLPSFIAA

-783 ELKMRSHNVLINKI
+783 ELRMKSNVIVNKT
-797 ELRRAAINILLSLLA
+797 ELRRAAINVLLSILA
-812 LPLHFQALPIRDL
+812 LPLHFQTLPIRDITA
-825 MGGPNDRSI
+825 GPADKMI
-834 TFIHLK
+834 TFVQLK
-840 PRLINVLMNALQVET
+840 PRMINVLMNALQVEN

-874 VTFEEMENGPE
+874 GTFEEMELGPDV
-885 ALHVMHPTADTSNLL
+885 LHTSQQSNDANLL
-900 SSACSEKSAYSMNSA
+900 SSACSEKSTYSINSA
-915 NSSIGGLSTATLSNE
+915 NSSIGGNSTATLSNE
-930 PSSLPAFDDFTS
+930 PSSLPAFDDFSS
-942 DIIHELE
+942 DIFHDLE
-949 LSSSAIY
+949 LSSSAVY
-956 DSAHALF
+956 DSGHALF

-995 AAMRV
+995 AAMHI

-1024 RPPPAHVK
+1024 RPPPAHSK

-1044 TSAWLMNHPYL
+1044 TSSWLMHHPYL
-1055 LQDKECLTIV
+1055 LQDKECLTTV

-1077 SIGKPGEPVKYKGE
+1077 SVGKPGEPVKHKDE

-1103 AAENML
+1103 AAENLL
-1109 TMILEQID
+1109 TLILEQID

-1139 HSNTSGEN
+1139 HSNTNGEETSEIN
-1147 VGELPQEQA
+1147 QEQA
-1156 IKKFKYFVTENSTVL
+1156 IRKFKYFVTENSTIL

-1232 MRQEV
+1232 IRQEV
-1237 EYKYFPDSVERIP
+1237 EYKYFPDSVDRIP
-1250 PCIVD
+1250 PCVVD
-1255 YSIPTLDS
+1255 YSIPTLDTT
-1263 AEQKMG
+1263 EQKIG
-1269 NQSTKELGRLLEDQL
+1269 NQSTKHLSRLLEDQL

-1290 WAETECSVDG
+1290 WAQTECSVDG
-1300 LGHAQEASPPSV
+1300 LGHAQEATAPNV

-1322 LSHFGF
+1322 LAHFGF
-1328 LTIGQNNVG
+1328 LSIGQNNAG
-1337 GPKMDGSA
+1337 QK
-1345 PLLTTLDTSK
+1345 LLTALDTSK
-1355 AEFCQDLKML
+1355 SEFSHDLTML

-1370 RSCDT
+1370 RTCDT
-1375 IHVFYVRAGQT
+1375 IHVFYVKAGQSS
-1386 TEAEI
+1386 EADI

-1399 LASIDRHFW
+1399 IASIDVHFW
-1408 KILYTIGSPV
+1408 NVLYTLGWPV
-1418 TVQEHAGWTG
+1418 NVEEHAGWTG
-1428 FIGSSW
+1428 FINSSW
-1434 KIPRDASASRS
+1434 KIPKDNKDQRKAHTFNS
-1445 NEPSNAS
+1445 
-1452 RSNVAPEEWQLNGE
+1452 SNVEDLQLNGE
-1466 KKVLYWADISSE
+1466 KKVLYWADVASE
-1478 MAIVVPSRNNKIDV
+1478 IAIVVPNRTNKSEV
-1492 CLEETVDG
+1492 YLEDSTDG
-1500 ANGGP
+1500 NP
-1505 STTYER
+1505 MTTYER
-1511 SVSEIQPRSSSVSSN
+1511 SVSEIQASKAASSK
-1526 QSRQYSLDSEST
+1526 SRQYSLDNEPA
-1538 RFGSMSKSADP
+1538 RLGSMSSKSADP

-1556 TGASKPNTLY
+1556 TGASKPTTLY

-1600 SAQHGPIASINGG
+1600 TTAHGPIAPLNSN
-1613 ECFIIYL
+1613 ECHIIFL
-1620 HALSSSLL
+1620 HALNSGLL
-1628 RVKLQGPVGR
+1628 RVKLHGPTGR

-1660 RQTACNM
+1660 RQTAYNM
-1667 AKRKRLDNDSY
+1667 AKRRRLDNDSY
-1678 QPPHVRRRIKIQEM
+1678 QPPHVRRRIKVQEM

-1697 KDLTE
+1697 KDMTE
-1702 PEMLADLFKPTI
+1702 PELLADLFKASI

>member
-1 MYSEWASLFP
+1 MKMYSEWASLFP

-133 PRPGEVWPF
+133 PRPGE
-142 IYQEDLGTDT
+142 GTDT

-364 DAFLG
+364 DAFL
-369 IAQYRSGDCGHLES
+369 
-383 ANQLN
+383 
-388 SPSTGGGAGIL
+388 
-399 SGPNGGSLISFRHS
+399 
-413 GGEIKTSAFRASG
+413 
-426 GLGGLGLGAALGVV
+426 
-440 GSSSNSN
+440 
-447 IGLTGSAIGNN
+447 
-458 GGGGGGGGG
+458 
-467 GSSCSTGSCS
+467 
-477 IGTGGGSI
+477 
-485 GTGMNTTGGG
+485 
-495 GSNNSIGFSYDTGS
+495 
-509 AATQADISGF
+509 
-519 GNGKAKELL
+519 
-528 LADACAA
+528 
-535 TNSATPPLQR
+535 
-545 RLAKSFSVAPSL
+545 
-557 SSAHAVMSMAQ
+557 
-568 AKGFTKGSFS
+568 GFTKGSFS

-1000 KDSDALECKRAVK
+1000 KDSGRCITRSKSKTLITYPVVYCFADALECKRAVK

>member
-1 MYSEWASLFP
+1 MYSEWASLYP
-11 IISENINNAQT
+11 VIAENINNAQT

-41 IKQLANTLGIT
+41 IKQLASTLGIT
-52 NNAEPSNLYTDQEV
+52 NNAEPSNLHTDQEV

-101 LPQTKVSVPKPIKDD
+101 LPQTKLSVPRPIIDD

-122 RIIKHLYNLFV
+122 KIIKHLYNLFV
-133 PRPGEVWPF
+133 PRPGE
-142 IYQEDLGTDT
+142 GTDT

-171 QNSQILTVETWETL
+171 QNSQILTVETWEAL

-245 WRHRMAL
+245 WRHRIAL

-276 PEMKIAEED
+276 PEMKIADED
-285 AHLVPAG
+285 AHLVPDG

-316 SPQVISCTPQFI
+316 CPQVISRTPQFI
-328 QAVLVNV
+328 QAVLLNA
-335 DGIDPQHHPCLLNL
+335 DGIEPQHHPCLLSL

-369 IAQYRSGDCGHLES
+369 
-383 ANQLN
+383 
-388 SPSTGGGAGIL
+388 
-399 SGPNGGSLISFRHS
+399 
-413 GGEIKTSAFRASG
+413 
-426 GLGGLGLGAALGVV
+426 
-440 GSSSNSN
+440 
-447 IGLTGSAIGNN
+447 
-458 GGGGGGGGG
+458 
-467 GSSCSTGSCS
+467 
-477 IGTGGGSI
+477 
-485 GTGMNTTGGG
+485 
-495 GSNNSIGFSYDTGS
+495 
-509 AATQADISGF
+509 
-519 GNGKAKELL
+519 
-528 LADACAA
+528 
-535 TNSATPPLQR
+535 
-545 RLAKSFSVAPSL
+545 
-557 SSAHAVMSMAQ
+557 
-568 AKGFTKGSFS
+568 FTKGSFS
-578 GLTSSRSSTGNP
+578 GLTSSRST
-590 SAAAP
+590 
-595 SSSLQSTGFSSMLSL
+595 SSSHPNNVPQSASLPSTGFSSMLSL
-610 CQENRYPLATNRPR
+610 CQENRYPLAANRPR

-638 AAHIGGETWMQN
+638 AAHIGGDTWMQN

-682 VNDVAPGLTID
+682 VNDVSPGLTID

-739 NRECMETLASIL
+739 SRECMETLASIL

-763 GIQVLLPSFIGA
+763 GIQVLLPSFISA

-783 ELKMRSHNVLINKI
+783 DLRMRSQNVLINKT
-797 ELRRAAINILLSLLA
+797 ELRRAAINILLSMLA
-812 LPLHFQALPIRDL
+812 LPLHFQTLPIRDI

-834 TFIHLK
+834 TFLHLK
-840 PRLINVLMNALQVET
+840 PRLINILMNALQVET

-874 VTFEEMENGPE
+874 VTFEETENGSAE
-885 ALHVMHPTADTSNLL
+885 ALHSLHPTAETSNLL

-915 NSSIGGLSTATLSNE
+915 NSSIGGHSTATLSNE
-930 PSSLPAFDDFTS
+930 PSSLPAFDDFSS

-985 LAALELLSGL
+985 LAALELLTGL
-995 AAMRV
+995 AGMRV
-1000 KDSDALECKRAVK
+1000 KDSDVLECKRAVK

-1024 RPPPAHVK
+1024 RPPPAHIK

-1077 SIGKPGEPVKYKGE
+1077 SVGKPGEPVKYKDE

-1139 HSNTSGEN
+1139 HSNTSGEY

-1232 MRQEV
+1232 MRQEM
-1237 EYKYFPDSVERIP
+1237 EYKYFPDSVDRIP
-1250 PCIVD
+1250 PCVVD

-1263 AEQKMG
+1263 AEQKIG
-1269 NQSTKELGRLLEDQL
+1269 NQSTKQLARLVEQQ
-1284 VYEKLS
+1284 VGYEKLS

-1328 LTIGQNNVG
+1328 LTIGQNNASG
-1337 GPKMDGSA
+1337 QKLDGSA

-1355 AEFCQDLKML
+1355 PEFCQDLRML

-1375 IHVFYVRAGQT
+1375 IHVFYVKAGQS

-1399 LASIDRHFW
+1399 LSSIEPHFW
-1408 KILYTIGSPV
+1408 RMLYTIGWPV
-1418 TVQEHAGWTG
+1418 AVQEHAGWTG
-1428 FIGSSW
+1428 FIGTSW
-1434 KIPRDASASRS
+1434 KIPRDNKPCAQQGEQKTGS
-1445 NEPSNAS
+1445 
-1452 RSNVAPEEWQLNGE
+1452 PEEWNLNGE
-1466 KKVLYWADISSE
+1466 KTVLYWADVSSE
-1478 MAIVVPSRNNKIDV
+1478 MAIVVPNRNNK
-1492 CLEETVDG
+1492 VDLTTGEDTG
-1500 ANGGP
+1500 AGDGSGCS

-1511 SVSEIQPRSSSVSSN
+1511 SVSEIQPRSSSVSTN
-1526 QSRQYSLDSEST
+1526 QPRQYSLDSESA
-1538 RFGSMSKSADP
+1538 RYGSMSKSADP

-1556 TGASKPNTLY
+1556 TGATKPSTLY
-1566 TAPTAKILLVWLESY
+1566 TAPSAKILLVWLESY
-1581 EDHLTFPIDDLLH
+1581 EDHLTFPIDGLLP

-1600 SAQHGPIASINGG
+1600 STQHGTVASIPSS

-1692 MQKYK
+1692 MQRYK

-1702 PEMLADLFKPTI
+1702 PEMLADLFKSSI

>member
-1 MYSEWASLFP
+1 MYSEWTSLFP

-101 LPQTKVSVPKPIKDD
+101 LPQRKVSVPRPIIDD

-133 PRPGEVWPF
+133 PRPGE
-142 IYQEDLGTDT
+142 GTDT

-171 QNSQILTVETWETL
+171 QKSQILTVETWESL

-234 LWKTFQESCAA
+234 LWKTFQESCSA
-245 WRHRMAL
+245 WRHRIAL

-276 PEMKIAEED
+276 PEMKIADED
-285 AHLVPAG
+285 AQLVPEG

-369 IAQYRSGDCGHLES
+369 
-383 ANQLN
+383 
-388 SPSTGGGAGIL
+388 
-399 SGPNGGSLISFRHS
+399 
-413 GGEIKTSAFRASG
+413 
-426 GLGGLGLGAALGVV
+426 
-440 GSSSNSN
+440 
-447 IGLTGSAIGNN
+447 
-458 GGGGGGGGG
+458 
-467 GSSCSTGSCS
+467 
-477 IGTGGGSI
+477 
-485 GTGMNTTGGG
+485 
-495 GSNNSIGFSYDTGS
+495 
-509 AATQADISGF
+509 
-519 GNGKAKELL
+519 
-528 LADACAA
+528 
-535 TNSATPPLQR
+535 
-545 RLAKSFSVAPSL
+545 
-557 SSAHAVMSMAQ
+557 
-568 AKGFTKGSFS
+568 FTKGSFS
-578 GLTSSRSSTGNP
+578 GLTSSRSAANHP
-590 SAAAP
+590 SAAP
-595 SSSLQSTGFSSMLSL
+595 QSSSLPSTGFSSMLSL

-724 ARFYMALHQGLKTND
+724 ARFYMALHQGLKTNE

-783 ELKMRSHNVLINKI
+783 ELKMRSHNVVINKI
-797 ELRRAAINILLSLLA
+797 ELRRAAINVLLSLLA

-840 PRLINVLMNALQVET
+840 PRLINILMNALQVET

-874 VTFEEMENGPE
+874 VTFEEVENCPE
-885 ALHVMHPTADTSNLL
+885 TMHAMHLTAESSNLL

-1077 SIGKPGEPVKYKGE
+1077 SVGKPGEPVKYKGE

-1139 HSNTSGEN
+1139 HSNTSGEH

-1237 EYKYFPDSVERIP
+1237 EYKYFPDSVDRIP

-1263 AEQKMG
+1263 AEQKIG
-1269 NQSTKELGRLLEDQL
+1269 NQSTKELARLLEDQL

-1328 LTIGQNNVG
+1328 LTIGQNNVVG
-1337 GPKMDGSA
+1337 QKVDGSA

-1355 AEFCQDLKML
+1355 VEFCQDLKML

-1375 IHVFYVRAGQT
+1375 IHVFYVKAGQSN
-1386 TEAEI
+1386 EAEI

-1408 KILYTIGSPV
+1408 KMLYTIGCPV

-1428 FIGSSW
+1428 FIGTSW
-1434 KIPRDASASRS
+1434 KIPRDTASRN
-1445 NEPSNAS
+1445 NEPLSKGNG
-1452 RSNVAPEEWQLNGE
+1452 APEEWQLNGE
-1466 KKVLYWADISSE
+1466 KRVLYWADISSE
-1478 MAIVVPSRNNKIDV
+1478 MAIVVPNRNNKADV
-1492 CLEETVDG
+1492 CLEDAVDG
-1500 ANGGP
+1500 GNCCP

-1526 QSRQYSLDSEST
+1526 QSSRQYSLDSESA

-1566 TAPTAKILLVWLESY
+1566 TAPTAKILLVWLESF
-1581 EDHLTFPIDDLLH
+1581 EDHITFPIDDLLH

-1600 SAQHGPIASINGG
+1600 SAQHGPIASINAS

-1667 AKRKRLDNDSY
+1667 AKRKRLDNDAY

-1702 PEMLADLFKPTI
+1702 PEMLADLFKSSI

>member
-1 MYSEWASLFP
+1 MYSEWASLYP
-11 IISENINNAQT
+11 VIAENINNAQT

-41 IKQLANTLGIT
+41 IKQLASTLGIT
-52 NNAEPSNLYTDQEV
+52 NNAEPSNLHTDQEV

-101 LPQTKVSVPKPIKDD
+101 LPQTKLSVPRPIIDD

-122 RIIKHLYNLFV
+122 KIIKHLYNLFV
-133 PRPGEVWPF
+133 PRPGE
-142 IYQEDLGTDT
+142 GTDT

-171 QNSQILTVETWETL
+171 QNSQILTVETWEAL

-245 WRHRMAL
+245 WRHRIAL

-276 PEMKIAEED
+276 PEMKIADED
-285 AHLVPAG
+285 AHLVPDG

-316 SPQVISCTPQFI
+316 CPQVISRTPQFI
-328 QAVLVNV
+328 QAVLLNA
-335 DGIDPQHHPCLLNL
+335 DGIEPQHHPCLLNL

-369 IAQYRSGDCGHLES
+369 
-383 ANQLN
+383 
-388 SPSTGGGAGIL
+388 
-399 SGPNGGSLISFRHS
+399 
-413 GGEIKTSAFRASG
+413 
-426 GLGGLGLGAALGVV
+426 
-440 GSSSNSN
+440 
-447 IGLTGSAIGNN
+447 
-458 GGGGGGGGG
+458 
-467 GSSCSTGSCS
+467 
-477 IGTGGGSI
+477 
-485 GTGMNTTGGG
+485 
-495 GSNNSIGFSYDTGS
+495 
-509 AATQADISGF
+509 
-519 GNGKAKELL
+519 
-528 LADACAA
+528 
-535 TNSATPPLQR
+535 
-545 RLAKSFSVAPSL
+545 
-557 SSAHAVMSMAQ
+557 
-568 AKGFTKGSFS
+568 FTKGSFS
-578 GLTSSRSSTGNP
+578 GLTSSRST
-590 SAAAP
+590 
-595 SSSLQSTGFSSMLSL
+595 SSSHPNNVPQSASLPSTGFSSMLSL
-610 CQENRYPLATNRPR
+610 CQENRYPLAANRPR

-638 AAHIGGETWMQN
+638 AAHIGGDTWMQN

-682 VNDVAPGLTID
+682 VNDVSPGLTID

-739 NRECMETLASIL
+739 SRECMETLASIL

-763 GIQVLLPSFIGA
+763 GIQVLLPSFISA

-783 ELKMRSHNVLINKI
+783 DLRMRSQNVLINKT
-797 ELRRAAINILLSLLA
+797 ELRRAAINILLSMLA
-812 LPLHFQALPIRDL
+812 LPLHFQTLPIRDI

-834 TFIHLK
+834 TFLHLK
-840 PRLINVLMNALQVET
+840 PRLINILMNALQVET

-874 VTFEEMENGPE
+874 VTFEETENGSAE
-885 ALHVMHPTADTSNLL
+885 ALHSLHPTAETSNLL

-915 NSSIGGLSTATLSNE
+915 NSSIGGHSTATLSNE
-930 PSSLPAFDDFTS
+930 PSSLPAFDDFSS

-985 LAALELLSGL
+985 LAALELLTGL
-995 AAMRV
+995 AGMRV
-1000 KDSDALECKRAVK
+1000 KDSDVLECKRAVK

-1024 RPPPAHVK
+1024 RPPPAHIK

-1077 SIGKPGEPVKYKGE
+1077 SVGKPGEPVKYKDE

-1139 HSNTSGEN
+1139 HSNTSGEY

-1232 MRQEV
+1232 MRQEM
-1237 EYKYFPDSVERIP
+1237 EYKYFPDSVDRIP
-1250 PCIVD
+1250 PCVVD

-1263 AEQKMG
+1263 AEQKIG
-1269 NQSTKELGRLLEDQL
+1269 NQSTKQLARLVEQQ
-1284 VYEKLS
+1284 VGYEKLS

-1328 LTIGQNNVG
+1328 LTIGQNNASG
-1337 GPKMDGSA
+1337 QKLDGSA

-1355 AEFCQDLKML
+1355 PEFCQDLRML

-1375 IHVFYVRAGQT
+1375 IHVFYVKAGQS

-1399 LASIDRHFW
+1399 LSSIEPHFW
-1408 KILYTIGSPV
+1408 RMLYTIGWPV
-1418 TVQEHAGWTG
+1418 AVQEHAGWTG

-1434 KIPRDASASRS
+1434 KIPRDNKPCPQQSEQKTGS
-1445 NEPSNAS
+1445 
-1452 RSNVAPEEWQLNGE
+1452 PEEWNLNGE
-1466 KKVLYWADISSE
+1466 KTVLYWADVSSE
-1478 MAIVVPSRNNKIDV
+1478 MAIVVPNRNNK
-1492 CLEETVDG
+1492 VDLTTGEDTG
-1500 ANGGP
+1500 AGDGSGCA

-1511 SVSEIQPRSSSVSSN
+1511 SVSEIQPRSSSVSTN
-1526 QSRQYSLDSEST
+1526 QPRQYSLDSESA
-1538 RFGSMSKSADP
+1538 RYGSMSKSADP

-1556 TGASKPNTLY
+1556 TGATKPSTLY
-1566 TAPTAKILLVWLESY
+1566 TAPSAKILLVWLESY
-1581 EDHLTFPIDDLLH
+1581 EDHLTFPIDGLLP

-1600 SAQHGPIASINGG
+1600 STQHGTVASIPSS

-1692 MQKYK
+1692 MQRYK

-1702 PEMLADLFKPTI
+1702 PEMLADLFKSSI

>member
-1 MYSEWASLFP
+1 MYSEWASLVP
-11 IISENINNAQT
+11 TITENITNAQS
-22 QSVLGKFS
+22 QSVLGKFGI
-30 TVGGRDVAAVV
+30 VGGRDVAAVV
-41 IKQLANTLGIT
+41 VKQLAGNLGIT
-52 NNAEPSNLYTDQEV
+52 NAAEPSTLVADQEV

-77 SLPLSEHDII
+77 SLPLAEHDII
-87 KDGVNIYCEWISAV
+87 KDCVNIYCEWLTAL
-101 LPQTKVSVPKPIKDD
+101 LPNPKISVPKPICDD

-122 RIIKHLYNLFV
+122 KIIKHLYNLFV
-133 PRPGEVWPF
+133 PRPGEDWPF

-152 INRQAVLCHRVLRT
+152 INRQAVFCHRVLRT

-171 QNSQILTVETWETL
+171 QNSQILTVETWESL

-245 WRHRMAL
+245 WRHRIAL

-276 PEMKIAEED
+276 PEMKIMDED
-285 AHLVPAG
+285 SNLIPPG
-292 MTNDGIAQAWIRF
+292 MTNDGIAQSWIRF

-316 SPQVISCTPQFI
+316 CPQVISRTPQFI
-328 QAVLVNV
+328 QAVLLNA
-335 DGIDPQHHPCLLNL
+335 DGVEPHYHPCLLQL

-369 IAQYRSGDCGHLES
+369 
-383 ANQLN
+383 
-388 SPSTGGGAGIL
+388 
-399 SGPNGGSLISFRHS
+399 
-413 GGEIKTSAFRASG
+413 
-426 GLGGLGLGAALGVV
+426 
-440 GSSSNSN
+440 
-447 IGLTGSAIGNN
+447 LT
-458 GGGGGGGGG
+458 
-467 GSSCSTGSCS
+467 
-477 IGTGGGSI
+477 
-485 GTGMNTTGGG
+485 
-495 GSNNSIGFSYDTGS
+495 
-509 AATQADISGF
+509 
-519 GNGKAKELL
+519 
-528 LADACAA
+528 
-535 TNSATPPLQR
+535 
-545 RLAKSFSVAPSL
+545 KS
-557 SSAHAVMSMAQ
+557 
-568 AKGFTKGSFS
+568 SFS
-578 GLTSSRSSTGNP
+578 GLTSSRSSANQANSIP
-590 SAAAP
+590 QSA
-595 SSSLQSTGFSSMLSL
+595 SLPASNFSSMLSL
-610 CQENRYPLATNRPR
+610 CQENRYPLAANRPR

-638 AAHIGGETWMQN
+638 AAHIGGETWIQN
-650 TKKRA
+650 MKKKA

-682 VNDVAPGLTID
+682 MSDVPPGLTID
-693 KYESGKAEALGALC
+693 KYESGKAEAVGALC

-724 ARFYMALHQGLKTND
+724 ARFYMALQQGLKLND
-739 NRECMETLASIL
+739 SKECEETLASIL

-763 GIQVLLPSFIGA
+763 GIQVLLPSFIAA

-783 ELKMRSHNVLINKI
+783 ELRMKSNVIVNKT
-797 ELRRAAINILLSLLA
+797 ELRRAAINVLLSILA
-812 LPLHFQALPIRDL
+812 LPLHFQTLPIRDITA
-825 MGGPNDRSI
+825 GPADKMI
-834 TFIHLK
+834 TFVQLK
-840 PRLINVLMNALQVET
+840 PRMINVLMNALQVEN

-874 VTFEEMENGPE
+874 GTFEEMELGPDV
-885 ALHVMHPTADTSNLL
+885 LHTSQQSNDANLL
-900 SSACSEKSAYSMNSA
+900 SSACSEKSTYSINSA
-915 NSSIGGLSTATLSNE
+915 NSSIGGNSTATLSNE
-930 PSSLPAFDDFTS
+930 PSSLPAFDDFSS
-942 DIIHELE
+942 DIFHDLE
-949 LSSSAIY
+949 LSSSAVY
-956 DSAHALF
+956 DSGHALF

-995 AAMRV
+995 AAMHI

-1024 RPPPAHVK
+1024 RPPPAHSK

-1044 TSAWLMNHPYL
+1044 TSSWLMHHPYL
-1055 LQDKECLTIV
+1055 LQDKECLTTV

-1077 SIGKPGEPVKYKGE
+1077 SVGKPGEPVKHKDE

-1103 AAENML
+1103 AAENLL
-1109 TMILEQID
+1109 TLILEQID

-1139 HSNTSGEN
+1139 HSNTNGEETSEIN
-1147 VGELPQEQA
+1147 QEQA
-1156 IKKFKYFVTENSTVL
+1156 IRKFKYFVTENSTIL

-1232 MRQEV
+1232 IRQEV
-1237 EYKYFPDSVERIP
+1237 EYKYFPDSVDRIP
-1250 PCIVD
+1250 PCVVD
-1255 YSIPTLDS
+1255 YSIPTLDTT
-1263 AEQKMG
+1263 EQKIG
-1269 NQSTKELGRLLEDQL
+1269 NQSTKHLSRLLEDQL

-1290 WAETECSVDG
+1290 WAQTECSVDG
-1300 LGHAQEASPPSV
+1300 LGHAQEATAPNV

-1322 LSHFGF
+1322 LAHFGF
-1328 LTIGQNNVG
+1328 LSIGQNNAG
-1337 GPKMDGSA
+1337 QK
-1345 PLLTTLDTSK
+1345 LLTALDTSK
-1355 AEFCQDLKML
+1355 SEFSHDLTML

-1370 RSCDT
+1370 RTCDT
-1375 IHVFYVRAGQT
+1375 IHVFYVKAGQSS
-1386 TEAEI
+1386 EADI

-1399 LASIDRHFW
+1399 IASIDVHFW
-1408 KILYTIGSPV
+1408 NVLYTLGWPV
-1418 TVQEHAGWTG
+1418 NVEEHAGWTG
-1428 FIGSSW
+1428 FINSSW
-1434 KIPRDASASRS
+1434 KIPKDNKDQRKAHTFNS
-1445 NEPSNAS
+1445 
-1452 RSNVAPEEWQLNGE
+1452 SNVEDLQLNGE
-1466 KKVLYWADISSE
+1466 KKVLYWADVASE
-1478 MAIVVPSRNNKIDV
+1478 IAIVVPNRTNKSEV
-1492 CLEETVDG
+1492 YLEDSTDG
-1500 ANGGP
+1500 NP
-1505 STTYER
+1505 MTTYER
-1511 SVSEIQPRSSSVSSN
+1511 SVSEIQASKAASSK
-1526 QSRQYSLDSEST
+1526 SRQYSLDNEPA
-1538 RFGSMSKSADP
+1538 RLGSMSSKSADP

-1556 TGASKPNTLY
+1556 TGASKPTTLY

-1600 SAQHGPIASINGG
+1600 TTAHGPIAPLNSN
-1613 ECFIIYL
+1613 ECHIIFL
-1620 HALSSSLL
+1620 HALNSGLL
-1628 RVKLQGPVGR
+1628 RVKLHGPTGR

-1660 RQTACNM
+1660 RQTAYNM
-1667 AKRKRLDNDSY
+1667 AKRRRLDNDSY
-1678 QPPHVRRRIKIQEM
+1678 QPPHVRRRIKVQEM

-1697 KDLTE
+1697 KDMTE
-1702 PEMLADLFKPTI
+1702 PELLADLFKASI

>member
-1 MYSEWASLFP
+1 MYSEWASLYP
-11 IISENINNAQT
+11 IIAENITNAQT

-30 TVGGRDVAAVV
+30 IVGGRDVAAVV
-41 IKQLANTLGIT
+41 IKQLASTLGIT
-52 NNAEPSNLYTDQEV
+52 NNAEPSNLHTDQEV

-101 LPQTKVSVPKPIKDD
+101 LPQTKISVPRPIIDD

-122 RIIKHLYNLFV
+122 KIIKHLYNLFV

-142 IYQEDLGTDT
+142 IYKEELGSDT

-171 QNSQILTVETWETL
+171 QNSQILTVETWEAL

-192 NEILLAPPI
+192 NDILLAPPI

-245 WRHRMAL
+245 WRHRIAL

-260 LVLTAK
+260 LGLTAK

-276 PEMKIAEED
+276 PEMRIADED
-285 AHLVPAG
+285 AHLVPDG

-316 SPQVISCTPQFI
+316 CPQVISRTPQFV
-328 QAVLVNV
+328 QAVLLNA
-335 DGIDPQHHPCLLNL
+335 DGIEPQHHPCLLNL
-349 PQIFLKTMKGIAGLV
+349 PQIFLKTLKGIAGLV
-364 DAFLG
+364 DAFL
-369 IAQYRSGDCGHLES
+369 
-383 ANQLN
+383 
-388 SPSTGGGAGIL
+388 
-399 SGPNGGSLISFRHS
+399 
-413 GGEIKTSAFRASG
+413 
-426 GLGGLGLGAALGVV
+426 
-440 GSSSNSN
+440 
-447 IGLTGSAIGNN
+447 
-458 GGGGGGGGG
+458 
-467 GSSCSTGSCS
+467 
-477 IGTGGGSI
+477 
-485 GTGMNTTGGG
+485 
-495 GSNNSIGFSYDTGS
+495 
-509 AATQADISGF
+509 
-519 GNGKAKELL
+519 
-528 LADACAA
+528 
-535 TNSATPPLQR
+535 
-545 RLAKSFSVAPSL
+545 
-557 SSAHAVMSMAQ
+557 
-568 AKGFTKGSFS
+568 GFTKGSFS
-578 GLTSSRSSTGNP
+578 GLTSSRSSSNHP
-590 SAAAP
+590 NNAPQSA
-595 SSSLQSTGFSSMLSL
+595 SLPSTGFSSMLSL
-610 CQENRYPLATNRPR
+610 CQENRYPLAANRPR

-638 AAHIGGETWMQN
+638 AAHIGGDTWMQN

-763 GIQVLLPSFIGA
+763 GIQVLLPAFIGA

-783 ELKMRSHNVLINKI
+783 DLKMRSQNVVINKT
-797 ELRRAAINILLSLLA
+797 ELRRAAINILLSMLA
-812 LPLHFQALPIRDL
+812 LPLHFQTLPIRDI

-840 PRLINVLMNALQVET
+840 PRLINILMNALQVET

-862 LLGGLHLCVQDS
+862 LLGGLHLCVQDA
-874 VTFEEMENGPE
+874 VTFEETEKGSAE
-885 ALHVMHPTADTSNLL
+885 VLHSLHPTAETSNLL
-900 SSACSEKSAYSMNSA
+900 SS
-915 NSSIGGLSTATLSNE
+915 
-930 PSSLPAFDDFTS
+930 
-942 DIIHELE
+942 
-949 LSSSAIY
+949 

-985 LAALELLSGL
+985 LAALELLTGL
-995 AAMRV
+995 AGMHV
-1000 KDSDALECKRAVK
+1000 KDSDVLECKRAVK

-1024 RPPPAHVK
+1024 RPPPAHIK

-1077 SIGKPGEPVKYKGE
+1077 SVGKPGEPVKHKDE

-1139 HSNTSGEN
+1139 HSNTSGEH

-1232 MRQEV
+1232 MRQEL
-1237 EYKYFPDSVERIP
+1237 EYKYFPDSVDRIP
-1250 PCIVD
+1250 PCVVD

-1263 AEQKMG
+1263 AEQKIG
-1269 NQSTKELGRLLEDQL
+1269 NQSTKQLARLVEQQ
-1284 VYEKLS
+1284 VGYEKLS

-1300 LGHAQEASPPSV
+1300 LGHAQEASPPTV

-1328 LTIGQNNVG
+1328 LTIGQNNG
-1337 GPKMDGSA
+1337 SGQKLDGSA
-1345 PLLTTLDTSK
+1345 PLLTTLDSSK
-1355 AEFCQDLKML
+1355 PEFCQDLKML

-1375 IHVFYVRAGQT
+1375 IHVFYVKAGQS
-1386 TEAEI
+1386 TETEI
-1391 IGNMDPEN
+1391 IGNMEPDN
-1399 LASIDRHFW
+1399 LPSIDAHFW
-1408 KILYTIGSPV
+1408 RMLYTIGWPV

-1428 FIGSSW
+1428 FVGNSW
-1434 KIPRDASASRS
+1434 KIPRENKSCPQPSDEQKGRS
-1445 NEPSNAS
+1445 
-1452 RSNVAPEEWQLNGE
+1452 PEEWQLNGE
-1466 KKVLYWADISSE
+1466 KTVLYWADVSSE
-1478 MAIVVPSRNNKIDV
+1478 MAIVVPNRNNKVDN
-1492 CLEETVDG
+1492 TVEDTTDG
-1500 ANGGP
+1500 NGCP

-1511 SVSEIQPRSSSVSSN
+1511 SVSEIQPRSSSVSTN
-1526 QSRQYSLDSEST
+1526 QPRQFSLDSESA
-1538 RFGSMSKSADP
+1538 RLGSISKSADP
-1549 IPPVRRR
+1549 IPPMRRR
-1556 TGASKPNTLY
+1556 TGASKPSTLY
-1566 TAPTAKILLVWLESY
+1566 TAPTAKILLVWLESF
-1581 EDHLTFPIDDLLH
+1581 EDHLTFPVDNLLH

-1600 SAQHGPIASINGG
+1600 SAQHGAVGVTTSS

-1678 QPPHVRRRIKIQEM
+1678 QPPHVRRRIKIQEVM
-1692 MQKYK
+1692 HKYK

-1702 PEMLADLFKPTI
+1702 AEMLADLFKPAI

>member
-1 MYSEWASLFP
+1 MYSEWASLVP
-11 IISENINNAQT
+11 TITENITNAQS
-22 QSVLGKFS
+22 QSVLGKFGI
-30 TVGGRDVAAVV
+30 VGGRDVAAVV
-41 IKQLANTLGIT
+41 VKQLAGNLGIT
-52 NNAEPSNLYTDQEV
+52 NAAEPSTLVADQEV

-87 KDGVNIYCEWISAV
+87 KDCVNIYCEWLTALLANPKI
-101 LPQTKVSVPKPIKDD
+101 SVPKPICDD

-133 PRPGEVWPF
+133 PRPGE
-142 IYQEDLGTDT
+142 GTDT
-152 INRQAVLCHRVLRT
+152 INRQAVFCHRVLRT

-171 QNSQILTVETWETL
+171 QNSQILTVETWEAL

-234 LWKTFQESCAA
+234 LWKTFQESCAG
-245 WRHRMAL
+245 WRHRIAL

-276 PEMKIAEED
+276 PEMKIIEED
-285 AHLVPAG
+285 SNLIPVG
-292 MTNDGIAQAWIRF
+292 MTNDGIAQSWIRF

-316 SPQVISCTPQFI
+316 CPQVVSRTSQFI
-328 QAVLVNV
+328 QAVLLNA
-335 DGIDPQHHPCLLNL
+335 DGIEPHYHPCLLQL

-364 DAFLG
+364 DAFL
-369 IAQYRSGDCGHLES
+369 A
-383 ANQLN
+383 
-388 SPSTGGGAGIL
+388 
-399 SGPNGGSLISFRHS
+399 
-413 GGEIKTSAFRASG
+413 
-426 GLGGLGLGAALGVV
+426 
-440 GSSSNSN
+440 
-447 IGLTGSAIGNN
+447 
-458 GGGGGGGGG
+458 
-467 GSSCSTGSCS
+467 
-477 IGTGGGSI
+477 
-485 GTGMNTTGGG
+485 
-495 GSNNSIGFSYDTGS
+495 
-509 AATQADISGF
+509 
-519 GNGKAKELL
+519 
-528 LADACAA
+528 
-535 TNSATPPLQR
+535 
-545 RLAKSFSVAPSL
+545 
-557 SSAHAVMSMAQ
+557 
-568 AKGFTKGSFS
+568 
-578 GLTSSRSSTGNP
+578 
-590 SAAAP
+590 
-595 SSSLQSTGFSSMLSL
+595 MLSL

-638 AAHIGGETWMQN
+638 AAHIGGETWIQN
-650 TKKRA
+650 MKKKSV
-655 AEAKRR
+655 EAKRR

-682 VNDVAPGLTID
+682 MSDVPPGLTID
-693 KYESGKAEALGALC
+693 KYESGKAEAVGALC

-724 ARFYMALHQGLKTND
+724 ARFYMALQQGLKLND
-739 NRECMETLASIL
+739 TKECEETLASVL

-763 GIQVLLPSFIGA
+763 GIQVLLPSFIAA

-783 ELKMRSHNVLINKI
+783 ELRMKSSVIVNKT
-797 ELRRAAINILLSLLA
+797 ELRRAAINVLLSMLA
-812 LPLHFQALPIRDL
+812 LPLHFQTLPIRDIIA
-825 MGGPNDRSI
+825 GPADKMI
-834 TFIHLK
+834 TFIQLK
-840 PRLINVLMNALQVET
+840 PRLINILMNALQVEN

-874 VTFEEMENGPE
+874 GSFEEMELGPDV
-885 ALHVMHPTADTSNLL
+885 LHTSQHSNDANLL
-900 SSACSEKSAYSMNSA
+900 SSACSEKSTYSINSA
-915 NSSIGGLSTATLSNE
+915 NSSIGGNSTATLSNE
-930 PSSLPAFDDFTS
+930 PSSLPAFDDFSS
-942 DIIHELE
+942 DIFHDLE
-949 LSSSAIY
+949 LSSSAVY
-956 DSAHALF
+956 DSGHALF

-995 AAMRV
+995 AAMHI

-1024 RPPPAHVK
+1024 RPPPAHSK

-1044 TSAWLMNHPYL
+1044 TSTWLMYHPYL
-1055 LQDKECLTIV
+1055 LQDKECLTTV

-1077 SIGKPGEPVKYKGE
+1077 SVGKPGEPVKHKDE

-1103 AAENML
+1103 AAENLL
-1109 TMILEQID
+1109 TLILEQID

-1139 HSNTSGEN
+1139 HSNTNEEDTSEIN
-1147 VGELPQEQA
+1147 QEQA
-1156 IKKFKYFVTENSTVL
+1156 IRKFKYFVTENSTIL

-1232 MRQEV
+1232 IRQEV
-1237 EYKYFPDSVERIP
+1237 EYKYFPDSVDRIQ
-1250 PCIVD
+1250 PCVVD
-1255 YSIPTLDS
+1255 YSIPTLDTT
-1263 AEQKMG
+1263 EQKIG
-1269 NQSTKELGRLLEDQL
+1269 NQSTKHLARLLEDQL

-1290 WAETECSVDG
+1290 WAQTECSVDG
-1300 LGHAQEASPPSV
+1300 LGHAQEATAPNV

-1322 LSHFGF
+1322 LAHFGF
-1328 LTIGQNNVG
+1328 LSIGQNING
-1337 GPKMDGSA
+1337 QK
-1345 PLLTTLDTSK
+1345 LLTALDTSK
-1355 AEFCQDLKML
+1355 PEFCHDLKML
-1365 DKMSP
+1365 DTMSP
-1370 RSCDT
+1370 RTCDT
-1375 IHVFYVRAGQT
+1375 IHVFYVKAGQSS
-1386 TEAEI
+1386 ESDI

-1399 LASIDRHFW
+1399 LANIDVHFLNV
-1408 KILYTIGSPV
+1408 LYTLGWSV
-1418 TVQEHAGWTG
+1418 NVEEHAGWTG
-1428 FIGSSW
+1428 FISSSW
-1434 KIPRDASASRS
+1434 KIPKDYKDQRKSQSF
-1445 NEPSNAS
+1445 NT
-1452 RSNVAPEEWQLNGE
+1452 SNVEDLQLNGE
-1466 KKVLYWADISSE
+1466 KKVLYWADVASE
-1478 MAIVVPSRNNKIDV
+1478 IAIVVPNRSNKSEV
-1492 CLEETVDG
+1492 YLEDTTDG
-1500 ANGGP
+1500 NP
-1505 STTYER
+1505 TTTYER
-1511 SVSEIQPRSSSVSSN
+1511 SVSEIQTSKAASSK
-1526 QSRQYSLDSEST
+1526 SRQFSLDNEPA
-1538 RFGSMSKSADP
+1538 RLGSMSSRSADP

-1556 TGASKPNTLY
+1556 TGASKPTTLY

-1600 SAQHGPIASINGG
+1600 STVQGPVAPINSN
-1613 ECFIIYL
+1613 ECHIIFL
-1620 HALSSSLL
+1620 HALNSGLL
-1628 RVKLQGPVGR
+1628 RVKLHGPIGR

-1660 RQTACNM
+1660 RQTAYNM
-1667 AKRKRLDNDSY
+1667 AKRRRLDNDSY
-1678 QPPHVRRRIKIQEM
+1678 QPPHVRRRIKVQEM

-1697 KDLTE
+1697 KDMTE
-1702 PEMLADLFKPTI
+1702 PELLADLFKPSI

>member
-1 MYSEWASLFP
+1 MYSEWASLYP
-11 IISENINNAQT
+11 VIAENINNAQT

-41 IKQLANTLGIT
+41 IKQLASTLGIT
-52 NNAEPSNLYTDQEV
+52 NNAEPSNLHTDQEV

-101 LPQTKVSVPKPIKDD
+101 LPQTKLSVPRPIIDD

-122 RIIKHLYNLFV
+122 KIIKHLYNLFV

-142 IYQEDLGTDT
+142 IYEEELGTDT

-171 QNSQILTVETWETL
+171 QNSQILTVETWEAL

-245 WRHRMAL
+245 WRHRIAL

-276 PEMKIAEED
+276 PEMKIADED
-285 AHLVPAG
+285 AHLVPDG

-316 SPQVISCTPQFI
+316 CPQVISRTPQFI
-328 QAVLVNV
+328 QAVLLNA
-335 DGIDPQHHPCLLNL
+335 DGIEPQHHPCLLSL

-369 IAQYRSGDCGHLES
+369 
-383 ANQLN
+383 
-388 SPSTGGGAGIL
+388 
-399 SGPNGGSLISFRHS
+399 
-413 GGEIKTSAFRASG
+413 
-426 GLGGLGLGAALGVV
+426 
-440 GSSSNSN
+440 
-447 IGLTGSAIGNN
+447 
-458 GGGGGGGGG
+458 
-467 GSSCSTGSCS
+467 
-477 IGTGGGSI
+477 
-485 GTGMNTTGGG
+485 
-495 GSNNSIGFSYDTGS
+495 
-509 AATQADISGF
+509 
-519 GNGKAKELL
+519 
-528 LADACAA
+528 
-535 TNSATPPLQR
+535 
-545 RLAKSFSVAPSL
+545 
-557 SSAHAVMSMAQ
+557 
-568 AKGFTKGSFS
+568 FTKGSFS
-578 GLTSSRSSTGNP
+578 GLTSSRST
-590 SAAAP
+590 
-595 SSSLQSTGFSSMLSL
+595 SSSHPNNVPQSASLPSTGFSSMLSL
-610 CQENRYPLATNRPR
+610 CQENRYPLAANRPR

-638 AAHIGGETWMQN
+638 AAHIGGDTWMQN

-682 VNDVAPGLTID
+682 VNDVSPGLTID

-739 NRECMETLASIL
+739 SRECMETLASIL

-763 GIQVLLPSFIGA
+763 GIQVLLPSFISA

-783 ELKMRSHNVLINKI
+783 DLRMRSQNVLINKT
-797 ELRRAAINILLSLLA
+797 ELRRAAINILLSMLA
-812 LPLHFQALPIRDL
+812 LPLHFQTLPIRDI

-834 TFIHLK
+834 TFLHLK
-840 PRLINVLMNALQVET
+840 PRLINILMNALQVET

-874 VTFEEMENGPE
+874 VTFEETENGSAE
-885 ALHVMHPTADTSNLL
+885 ALHSLHPTAETSNLL

-915 NSSIGGLSTATLSNE
+915 NSSIGGHSTATLSNE
-930 PSSLPAFDDFTS
+930 PSSLPAFDDFSS

-985 LAALELLSGL
+985 LAALELLTGL
-995 AAMRV
+995 AGMRV
-1000 KDSDALECKRAVK
+1000 KDSDVLECKRAVK

-1024 RPPPAHVK
+1024 RPPPAHIK

-1077 SIGKPGEPVKYKGE
+1077 SVGKPGEPVKYKDE

-1139 HSNTSGEN
+1139 HSNTSGEY

-1232 MRQEV
+1232 MRQEM
-1237 EYKYFPDSVERIP
+1237 EYKYFPDSVDRIP
-1250 PCIVD
+1250 PCVVD

-1263 AEQKMG
+1263 AEQKIG
-1269 NQSTKELGRLLEDQL
+1269 NQSTKQLARLVEQQ
-1284 VYEKLS
+1284 VGYEKLS

-1328 LTIGQNNVG
+1328 LTIGQNNASG
-1337 GPKMDGSA
+1337 QKLDGSA

-1355 AEFCQDLKML
+1355 PEFCQDLRML

-1375 IHVFYVRAGQT
+1375 IHVFYVKAGQS

-1399 LASIDRHFW
+1399 LSSIEPHFW
-1408 KILYTIGSPV
+1408 RMLYTIGWPV
-1418 TVQEHAGWTG
+1418 AVQEHAGWTG
-1428 FIGSSW
+1428 FIGTSW
-1434 KIPRDASASRS
+1434 KIPRDNKPCAQQGEQKTGS
-1445 NEPSNAS
+1445 
-1452 RSNVAPEEWQLNGE
+1452 PEEWNLNGE
-1466 KKVLYWADISSE
+1466 KTVLYWADVSSE
-1478 MAIVVPSRNNKIDV
+1478 MAIVVPNRNNK
-1492 CLEETVDG
+1492 VDLTTGEDTG
-1500 ANGGP
+1500 AGDGSGCA

-1511 SVSEIQPRSSSVSSN
+1511 SVSEIQPRSSSVSTN
-1526 QSRQYSLDSEST
+1526 QPRQYSLDSESA
-1538 RFGSMSKSADP
+1538 RYGSMSKSADP

-1556 TGASKPNTLY
+1556 TGATKPSTLY
-1566 TAPTAKILLVWLESY
+1566 TAPSAKILLVWLESY
-1581 EDHLTFPIDDLLH
+1581 EDHLTFPIDGLLP

-1600 SAQHGPIASINGG
+1600 STQHGTVASIPSS

-1650 VSKRVIGSLI
+1650 VNKRVIGSLI

-1692 MQKYK
+1692 MQRYK

-1702 PEMLADLFKPTI
+1702 PEMLADLFKSSI

>member
-1 MYSEWASLFP
+1 MYSEWASLVP

-30 TVGGRDVAAVV
+30 IVGGRDVAAVV
-41 IKQLANTLGIT
+41 IKQLASTLGIT
-52 NNAEPSNLYTDQEV
+52 TNAEPSNLHSDQEV

-101 LPQTKVSVPKPIKDD
+101 LPQSKISVPKPILDD

-122 RIIKHLYNLFV
+122 KIIKHLYNLFV

-142 IYQEDLGTDT
+142 IYQEELGTDT

-171 QNSQILTVETWETL
+171 QNSQILAVETWEAL

-245 WRHRMAL
+245 WRHRIAL

-260 LVLTAK
+260 MVLTAR
-266 LLEFTYGPAF
+266 LLEFSYGPAF
-276 PEMKIAEED
+276 PEMKIADED
-285 AHLVPAG
+285 AHLVPGG

-305 LKILGAPTDLC
+305 LKILGPPTDLC
-316 SPQVISCTPQFI
+316 CPQVISRTPQFI
-328 QAVLVNV
+328 QAVLVNA
-335 DGIDPQHHPCLLNL
+335 DGIEPQHHPCLLNL

-369 IAQYRSGDCGHLES
+369 ITQYRMREGMLIENI
-383 ANQLN
+383 NQLYF
-388 SPSTGGGAGIL
+388 PTA
-399 SGPNGGSLISFRHS
+399 NGCVINFRHS
-413 GGEIKTSAFRASG
+413 GGEIKPNYVRASG

-440 GSSSNSN
+440 GS
-447 IGLTGSAIGNN
+447 
-458 GGGGGGGGG
+458 GGGGPTSLAGNALGSSGSGIGSSGSGLIGAGGGGG
-467 GSSCSTGSCS
+467 GSSSSNGSVLVGS
-477 IGTGGGSI
+477 MSSLSGGNG
-485 GTGMNTTGGG
+485 NA
-495 GSNNSIGFSYDTGS
+495 FAYSYDGS
-509 AATQADISGF
+509 SSTQG
-519 GNGKAKELL
+519 L
-528 LADACAA
+528 
-535 TNSATPPLQR
+535 
-545 RLAKSFSVAPSL
+545 
-557 SSAHAVMSMAQ
+557 
-568 AKGFTKGSFS
+568 TKNSFS
-578 GLTSSRSSTGNP
+578 GLTNSRSVANSSNTLT
-590 SAAAP
+590 AQ
-595 SSSLQSTGFSSMLSL
+595 SSSLTSTGFSSMLSL
-610 CQENRYPLATNRPR
+610 CQENKYALAANRPR

-638 AAHIGGETWMQN
+638 AAHIGGETWTQN

-724 ARFYMALHQGLKTND
+724 ARFYMALHQGLKAND
-739 NRECMETLASIL
+739 SRECVETLASIL

-763 GIQVLLPSFIGA
+763 GIQVLLPSFIAA

-783 ELKMRSHNVLINKI
+783 DLKMQSQNVIINKT
-797 ELRRAAINILLSLLA
+797 ELRRAAINILLSILA
-812 LPLHFQALPIRDL
+812 LPLHFQALPIRDI

-834 TFIHLK
+834 SFIVLK
-840 PRLINVLMNALQVET
+840 PRLINILMNALQVET
-855 DPQNTHM
+855 DPHNTHM

-874 VTFEEMENGPE
+874 VTFEACE
-885 ALHVMHPTADTSNLL
+885 ANPATMNAMHATTEAPNLL

-915 NSSIGGLSTATLSNE
+915 NSSIGGHSTATLSNE
-930 PSSLPAFDDFTS
+930 PSSLPAFDDFAS

-949 LSSSAIY
+949 LSSAAIY

-995 AAMRV
+995 AAMHV
-1000 KDSDALECKRAVK
+1000 KDSDVLECKRAVK

-1071 GISGSK
+1071 GISGTK
-1077 SIGKPGEPVKYKGE
+1077 SVGKPGEPVRYKDD

-1131 LDEVVLAK
+1131 LDEAVLAK
-1139 HSNTSGEN
+1139 HSNTSGDTVG
-1147 VGELPQEQA
+1147 VGELPPELA
-1156 IKKFKYFVTENSTVL
+1156 VKKFKYFVTENSTVL

-1184 QPTVTILIRGPFGR
+1184 QPTVTVLIRGPFGR

-1232 MRQEV
+1232 IRQEV
-1237 EYKYFPDSVERIP
+1237 EYKHFPDSVERIA
-1250 PCIVD
+1250 PCIAD
-1255 YSIPTLDS
+1255 HSIPTLDS
-1263 AEQKMG
+1263 AEQKIS
-1269 NQSTKELGRLLEDQL
+1269 NQSTKQLARLLEDQL

-1300 LGHAQEASPPSV
+1300 LGHAQEASPPNV

-1328 LTIGQNNVG
+1328 LNIGQNNG
-1337 GPKMDGSA
+1337 GGQKVDGSS
-1345 PLLTTLDTSK
+1345 PLLTTLDSSK
-1355 AEFCQDLKML
+1355 PEFHQDLKML

-1375 IHVFYVRAGQT
+1375 IHVFYVKASQT
-1386 TEAEI
+1386 TESEI
-1391 IGNMDPEN
+1391 IANMDPEN
-1399 LASIDRHFW
+1399 VASIDGHFW
-1408 KILYTIGSPV
+1408 QMLYTIGWPV

-1434 KIPRDASASRS
+1434 KIPRDTKQQ
-1445 NEPSNAS
+1445 EPLA
-1452 RSNVAPEEWQLNGE
+1452 RDGVWDEWQLNGE
-1466 KKVLYWADISSE
+1466 RKVLYWADVSSE
-1478 MAIVVPSRNNKIDV
+1478 MAIVVPNRNNKCDTQM
-1492 CLEETVDG
+1492 TVPADDSTDG
-1500 ANGGP
+1500 NCCP
-1505 STTYER
+1505 SVTTATTYER
-1511 SVSEIQPRSSSVSSN
+1511 SVSEIQPRSASISTSSN
-1526 QSRQYSLDSEST
+1526 QQPRQYSLDNEAA

-1556 TGASKPNTLY
+1556 TGASKPGSPY
-1566 TAPTAKILLVWLESY
+1566 TAPSAKILLVWLESF

-1594 YTRAGY
+1594 YTRTGGSAVGQQHPASAG
-1600 SAQHGPIASINGG
+1600 AGMNAG
-1613 ECFIIYL
+1613 ECFVIYL
-1620 HALSSSLL
+1620 HALASGLL

-1660 RQTACNM
+1660 RQTASNM

-1678 QPPHVRRRIKIQEM
+1678 QPPHVRRRIKIQEI

-1697 KDLTE
+1697 RDLTE
-1702 PEMLADLFKPTI
+1702 PEMLADLFKQSL

>member
-1 MYSEWASLFP
+1 MYSEWASLVP
-11 IISENINNAQT
+11 IISDNINNAQT

-30 TVGGRDVAAVV
+30 IVGGRDVAAVV
-41 IKQLANTLGIT
+41 IKQLASTLGIT
-52 NNAEPSNLYTDQEV
+52 ASAEPSNLKTDQEV

-77 SLPLSEHDII
+77 SLPLTEHDII

-101 LPQTKVSVPKPIKDD
+101 LPQCKISVPKPILDD

-122 RIIKHLYNLFV
+122 KIIKHLYNLFV
-133 PRPGEVWPF
+133 PRPGE
-142 IYQEDLGTDT
+142 GTDT

-171 QNSQILTVETWETL
+171 QNSQILTVETWEAL

-210 CERVLSVLFEVWLLA
+210 CERVLSVLFEVWLLS

-245 WRHRMAL
+245 WRHRIAL

-276 PEMKIAEED
+276 PEMKIADED
-285 AHLVPAG
+285 AHLVPDG

-305 LKILGAPTDLC
+305 LKILGPPMDLC
-316 SPQVISCTPQFI
+316 CPQVISRTPQFI
-328 QAVLVNV
+328 QAVLVNA
-335 DGIDPQHHPCLLNL
+335 DGIEPQHHPCLLNL

-364 DAFLG
+364 DAFL
-369 IAQYRSGDCGHLES
+369 A
-383 ANQLN
+383 
-388 SPSTGGGAGIL
+388 
-399 SGPNGGSLISFRHS
+399 
-413 GGEIKTSAFRASG
+413 
-426 GLGGLGLGAALGVV
+426 
-440 GSSSNSN
+440 
-447 IGLTGSAIGNN
+447 
-458 GGGGGGGGG
+458 
-467 GSSCSTGSCS
+467 
-477 IGTGGGSI
+477 
-485 GTGMNTTGGG
+485 
-495 GSNNSIGFSYDTGS
+495 
-509 AATQADISGF
+509 
-519 GNGKAKELL
+519 
-528 LADACAA
+528 
-535 TNSATPPLQR
+535 
-545 RLAKSFSVAPSL
+545 
-557 SSAHAVMSMAQ
+557 
-568 AKGFTKGSFS
+568 
-578 GLTSSRSSTGNP
+578 
-590 SAAAP
+590 
-595 SSSLQSTGFSSMLSL
+595 MLSL
-610 CQENRYPLATNRPR
+610 CQENRYALAANRPR

-638 AAHIGGETWMQN
+638 AAHIGGETWIHN

-693 KYESGKAEALGALC
+693 RYESGKAEALGALC

-724 ARFYMALHQGLKTND
+724 ARFYMALHQGLKTNES
-739 NRECMETLASIL
+739 RECMETLASIL

-763 GIQVLLPSFIGA
+763 GIQVLLPAFIAA

-783 ELKMRSHNVLINKI
+783 ELKLRSQNVIINKT
-797 ELRRAAINILLSLLA
+797 ELRRAGVNILLSILA
-812 LPLHFQALPIRDL
+812 LPLHFQTLPIRDIG
-825 MGGPNDRSI
+825 GGPNDRTV
-834 TFIHLK
+834 TFIQLK
-840 PRLINVLMNALQVET
+840 PRLMNILMNALQVET
-855 DPQNTHM
+855 DPHNTHM

-874 VTFEEMENGPE
+874 VTFEAFE
-885 ALHVMHPTADTSNLL
+885 ANPGAIGSMHPTAHAGEAQPNLL
-900 SSACSEKSAYSMNSA
+900 SS
-915 NSSIGGLSTATLSNE
+915 
-930 PSSLPAFDDFTS
+930 
-942 DIIHELE
+942 
-949 LSSSAIY
+949 

-995 AAMRV
+995 AAMHV

-1055 LQDKECLTIV
+1055 LHDKECLTIV

-1077 SIGKPGEPVKYKGE
+1077 SVGKPGEPVRYKDE

-1139 HSNTSGEN
+1139 HSNNGAGETTGGG
-1147 VGELPQEQA
+1147 VGELPPELA

-1184 QPTVTILIRGPFGR
+1184 QPTVTTLIRGPFGR

-1223 RPVPMNDIM
+1223 RPVPMNDILI
-1232 MRQEV
+1232 RQEM
-1237 EYKYFPDSVERIP
+1237 EYKHFPDSVERIP

-1255 YSIPTLDS
+1255 HSIPTLDS
-1263 AEQKMG
+1263 AEQKIG
-1269 NQSTKELGRLLEDQL
+1269 NQCTKQLARLLEDQL
-1284 VYEKLS
+1284 GYEKLS

-1300 LGHAQEASPPSV
+1300 LGHAQEASPPNV

-1328 LTIGQNNVG
+1328 LTIGQSNTG
-1337 GPKMDGSA
+1337 GGQKLDGST
-1345 PLLTTLDTSK
+1345 PLLTTLDSSK
-1355 AEFCQDLKML
+1355 PEFGQDLKML

-1375 IHVFYVRAGQT
+1375 IHVFYVKASQT

-1399 LASIDRHFW
+1399 VPSIDGHFW
-1408 KILYTIGSPV
+1408 QMLYMIGWPV
-1418 TVQEHAGWTG
+1418 KVQEHAGWTG
-1428 FIGSSW
+1428 FIGTSW
-1434 KIPRDASASRS
+1434 KIPRDYKTVASNR
-1445 NEPSNAS
+1445 NEPLSEA
-1452 RSNVAPEEWQLNGE
+1452 AQWQLNGE
-1466 KKVLYWADISSE
+1466 QKVLYWADVSSE
-1478 MAIVVPSRNNKIDV
+1478 MAIVVPNRNNKFDA
-1492 CLEETVDG
+1492 TGSSGGAADDAVDG
-1500 ANGGP
+1500 NCCP
-1505 STTYER
+1505 TTTATTATMYER
-1511 SVSEIQPRSSSVSSN
+1511 SQPR
-1526 QSRQYSLDSEST
+1526 QFSLDSEST

-1556 TGASKPNTLY
+1556 TGASKPSSHY
-1566 TAPTAKILLVWLESY
+1566 TAPSAKILLVWLESF
-1581 EDHLTFPIDDLLH
+1581 EDYLTFPIEDLLP
-1594 YTRAGY
+1594 YTSAGQPVPGGGV
-1600 SAQHGPIASINGG
+1600 SGVNAS

-1620 HALSSSLL
+1620 HALSSGLL

-1645 IDGMV
+1645 VDGMV

-1678 QPPHVRRRIKIQEM
+1678 QPPHVRRRIKIQEI

-1697 KDLTE
+1697 RDLTE
-1702 PEMLADLFKPTI
+1702 PEMLAELFKQAL

>member
-1 MYSEWASLFP
+1 MYSEWASLVP

-30 TVGGRDVAAVV
+30 IVGGRDVAAVV
-41 IKQLANTLGIT
+41 IKQLASTLGIT
-52 NNAEPSNLYTDQEV
+52 TNAEPSNLHSDQEV

-101 LPQTKVSVPKPIKDD
+101 LPQSKISVPKPILDD

-122 RIIKHLYNLFV
+122 KIIKHLYNLFV

-142 IYQEDLGTDT
+142 IYQEELGTDT

-171 QNSQILTVETWETL
+171 QNSQILAVETWEAL

-245 WRHRMAL
+245 WRHRIAL

-260 LVLTAK
+260 MVLTAR
-266 LLEFTYGPAF
+266 LLEFSYGPAF
-276 PEMKIAEED
+276 PEMKIADED
-285 AHLVPAG
+285 AHLVPGG

-305 LKILGAPTDLC
+305 LKILGPPTDLC
-316 SPQVISCTPQFI
+316 CPQVISRTPQFI
-328 QAVLVNV
+328 QAVLVNA
-335 DGIDPQHHPCLLNL
+335 DGIEPQHHPCLLNL

-369 IAQYRSGDCGHLES
+369 ITQYRMREGMLIENI
-383 ANQLN
+383 NQLYF
-388 SPSTGGGAGIL
+388 PAA
-399 SGPNGGSLISFRHS
+399 NGCVINFRHS
-413 GGEIKTSAFRASG
+413 GGEIKPNHVRASG

-440 GSSSNSN
+440 GSGGGPTSLAGNGIASS
-447 IGLTGSAIGNN
+447 GSGIGNS
-458 GGGGGGGGG
+458 GSGGIGAGGGGGGGG
-467 GSSCSTGSCS
+467 GSSSSSGSVLVGS
-477 IGTGGGSI
+477 MSSLSGGNGNAFGYSYDGGS
-485 GTGMNTTGGG
+485 
-495 GSNNSIGFSYDTGS
+495 S
-509 AATQADISGF
+509 TQVD
-519 GNGKAKELL
+519 GNGKS
-528 LADACAA
+528 LAHLIGDGSSV
-535 TNSATPPLQR
+535 NSPTPPLQR

-557 SSAHAVMSMAQ
+557 SAHAVISMAQ
-568 AKGFTKGSFS
+568 AKGLTKNSFS
-578 GLTSSRSSTGNP
+578 GLTNSRSVANSSNTLT
-590 SAAAP
+590 AQ
-595 SSSLQSTGFSSMLSL
+595 SSSLTSTGFSSMLSL
-610 CQENRYPLATNRPR
+610 CQENKYALAANRPR

-638 AAHIGGETWMQN
+638 AAHIGE
-650 TKKRA
+650 RA

-682 VNDVAPGLTID
+682 VNDVAPSLTIE

-724 ARFYMALHQGLKTND
+724 ARFYMALHQGLKAND
-739 NRECMETLASIL
+739 SRECVETLASIL

-763 GIQVLLPSFIGA
+763 GIQVLLPSFIAA

-783 ELKMRSHNVLINKI
+783 DLKMQSQNVIINKT
-797 ELRRAAINILLSLLA
+797 ELRRAAINILLSILA
-812 LPLHFQALPIRDL
+812 LPLHFQALPIRDI

-834 TFIHLK
+834 SFIVLK
-840 PRLINVLMNALQVET
+840 PRLINILMNALQVET
-855 DPQNTHM
+855 DPHNTHM

-874 VTFEEMENGPE
+874 VTFEACE
-885 ALHVMHPTADTSNLL
+885 ANPATMNAMHATTEAPNLL

-915 NSSIGGLSTATLSNE
+915 NSSIGGHSTATLSNE
-930 PSSLPAFDDFTS
+930 PSSLPAFDDFAS

-949 LSSSAIY
+949 LSSAAIY

-995 AAMRV
+995 AAMHV
-1000 KDSDALECKRAVK
+1000 KDSDVLECKRAVK

-1071 GISGSK
+1071 GISGTK
-1077 SIGKPGEPVKYKGE
+1077 SVGKPGEPVRYKDE

-1131 LDEVVLAK
+1131 LDEAVLAK
-1139 HSNTSGEN
+1139 HSNTSGETVG
-1147 VGELPQEQA
+1147 VGELPPELA
-1156 IKKFKYFVTENSTVL
+1156 VKKFKYFVTENSTVL

-1184 QPTVTILIRGPFGR
+1184 QPTVTVLIRGPFGR

-1232 MRQEV
+1232 IRQDV
-1237 EYKYFPDSVERIP
+1237 EYKHFPDSVERIP
-1250 PCIVD
+1250 PCIAD
-1255 YSIPTLDS
+1255 HSIPTLDS
-1263 AEQKMG
+1263 AEQKIS
-1269 NQSTKELGRLLEDQL
+1269 NQSTKQLARLLEDQL

-1300 LGHAQEASPPSV
+1300 LGHAQEASPPNV

-1328 LTIGQNNVG
+1328 LNIGQNNG
-1337 GPKMDGSA
+1337 AGQKIDGSS
-1345 PLLTTLDTSK
+1345 PLLTTLDSSK
-1355 AEFCQDLKML
+1355 PEFHQDLKML

-1375 IHVFYVRAGQT
+1375 IHVFYVKASQT
-1386 TEAEI
+1386 TESEI
-1391 IGNMDPEN
+1391 IANMDPEN
-1399 LASIDRHFW
+1399 VASIDGHFW
-1408 KILYTIGSPV
+1408 QMLYTIGWPV

-1434 KIPRDASASRS
+1434 KIPRDTKQQ
-1445 NEPSNAS
+1445 EPLA
-1452 RSNVAPEEWQLNGE
+1452 RDGVWDEWQLNGE
-1466 KKVLYWADISSE
+1466 RKVLYWADVSSE
-1478 MAIVVPSRNNKIDV
+1478 MAIVVPNRNNKCD
-1492 CLEETVDG
+1492 TVAGPADDATDG
-1500 ANGGP
+1500 NCCA
-1505 STTYER
+1505 SVTAATTYER
-1511 SVSEIQPRSSSVSSN
+1511 SVSEIQPRSASISTSN
-1526 QSRQYSLDSEST
+1526 QQPRQYSLDNEAA

-1556 TGASKPNTLY
+1556 TGASKPGSPY
-1566 TAPTAKILLVWLESY
+1566 TAPSAKILLVWLESF

-1594 YTRAGY
+1594 YTRTGGNTVGQQHPSSAGPGMN
-1600 SAQHGPIASINGG
+1600 AG
-1613 ECFIIYL
+1613 ECFVIYL
-1620 HALSSSLL
+1620 HALASGLL

-1660 RQTACNM
+1660 RQTASNM

-1678 QPPHVRRRIKIQEM
+1678 QPPHVRRRIKIQEI

-1697 KDLTE
+1697 RDLTE
-1702 PEMLADLFKPTI
+1702 PEMLADLFKQSL

>member
-1 MYSEWASLFP
+1 MYSEWASLVP
-11 IISENINNAQT
+11 TITENITNAQS
-22 QSVLGKFS
+22 QSVLGKFGI
-30 TVGGRDVAAVV
+30 VGGRDVAAVV
-41 IKQLANTLGIT
+41 VKQLAGNLGIT
-52 NNAEPSNLYTDQEV
+52 NAAEPSTLVADQEV

-87 KDGVNIYCEWISAV
+87 KDCVNIYCEWLTALLANPKI
-101 LPQTKVSVPKPIKDD
+101 SVPKPICDD

-133 PRPGEVWPF
+133 PRPGE
-142 IYQEDLGTDT
+142 GTDT
-152 INRQAVLCHRVLRT
+152 INRQAVFCHRVLRT

-171 QNSQILTVETWETL
+171 QNSQILTVETWEAL

-234 LWKTFQESCAA
+234 LWKTFQESCAG
-245 WRHRMAL
+245 WRHRIAL

-276 PEMKIAEED
+276 PEMKIIEED
-285 AHLVPAG
+285 SNLIPVG
-292 MTNDGIAQAWIRF
+292 MTNDGIAQSWIRF

-316 SPQVISCTPQFI
+316 CPQVVSRTSQFI
-328 QAVLVNV
+328 QAVLLNA
-335 DGIDPQHHPCLLNL
+335 DGIEPHYHPCLLQL

-369 IAQYRSGDCGHLES
+369 
-383 ANQLN
+383 
-388 SPSTGGGAGIL
+388 
-399 SGPNGGSLISFRHS
+399 
-413 GGEIKTSAFRASG
+413 
-426 GLGGLGLGAALGVV
+426 
-440 GSSSNSN
+440 
-447 IGLTGSAIGNN
+447 LT
-458 GGGGGGGGG
+458 
-467 GSSCSTGSCS
+467 
-477 IGTGGGSI
+477 
-485 GTGMNTTGGG
+485 
-495 GSNNSIGFSYDTGS
+495 
-509 AATQADISGF
+509 
-519 GNGKAKELL
+519 
-528 LADACAA
+528 
-535 TNSATPPLQR
+535 
-545 RLAKSFSVAPSL
+545 KS
-557 SSAHAVMSMAQ
+557 
-568 AKGFTKGSFS
+568 SFS
-578 GLTSSRSSTGNP
+578 GLTSSRTLANQGNLIP
-590 SAAAP
+590 QSASLP
-595 SSSLQSTGFSSMLSL
+595 SSNFSSMLSL

-638 AAHIGGETWMQN
+638 AAHIGGETWIQN
-650 TKKRA
+650 MKKKSV
-655 AEAKRR
+655 EAKRR

-682 VNDVAPGLTID
+682 MSDVPPGLTID
-693 KYESGKAEALGALC
+693 KYESGKAEAVGALC

-724 ARFYMALHQGLKTND
+724 ARFYMALQQGLKLND
-739 NRECMETLASIL
+739 TKECEETLASVL

-763 GIQVLLPSFIGA
+763 GIQVLLPSFIAA

-783 ELKMRSHNVLINKI
+783 ELRMKSSVIVNKT
-797 ELRRAAINILLSLLA
+797 ELRRAAINVLLSMLA
-812 LPLHFQALPIRDL
+812 LPLHFQTLPIRDIIA
-825 MGGPNDRSI
+825 GPADKMI
-834 TFIHLK
+834 TFIQLK
-840 PRLINVLMNALQVET
+840 PRLINILMNALQVEN

-874 VTFEEMENGPE
+874 GSFEEMELGPDV
-885 ALHVMHPTADTSNLL
+885 LHTSQHSNDANLL
-900 SSACSEKSAYSMNSA
+900 SSACSEKSTYSINSA
-915 NSSIGGLSTATLSNE
+915 NSSIGGNSTATLSNE
-930 PSSLPAFDDFTS
+930 PSSLPAFDDFSS
-942 DIIHELE
+942 DIFHDLE
-949 LSSSAIY
+949 LSSSAVY
-956 DSAHALF
+956 DSGHALF

-995 AAMRV
+995 AAMHI

-1024 RPPPAHVK
+1024 RPPPAHSK

-1044 TSAWLMNHPYL
+1044 TSTWLMYHPYL
-1055 LQDKECLTIV
+1055 LQDKECLTTV

-1077 SIGKPGEPVKYKGE
+1077 SVGKPGEPVKHKDE

-1103 AAENML
+1103 AAENLL
-1109 TMILEQID
+1109 TLILEQID

-1139 HSNTSGEN
+1139 HSNTNEEDTSEIN
-1147 VGELPQEQA
+1147 QEQA
-1156 IKKFKYFVTENSTVL
+1156 IRKFKYFVTENSTIL

-1232 MRQEV
+1232 IRQEV
-1237 EYKYFPDSVERIP
+1237 EYKYFPDSVDRIQ
-1250 PCIVD
+1250 PCVVD
-1255 YSIPTLDS
+1255 YSIPTLDTT
-1263 AEQKMG
+1263 EQKIG
-1269 NQSTKELGRLLEDQL
+1269 NQSTKHLARLLEDQL

-1290 WAETECSVDG
+1290 WAQTECSVDG
-1300 LGHAQEASPPSV
+1300 LGHAQEATAPNV

-1322 LSHFGF
+1322 LAHFGF
-1328 LTIGQNNVG
+1328 LSIGQNING
-1337 GPKMDGSA
+1337 QK
-1345 PLLTTLDTSK
+1345 LLTALDTSK
-1355 AEFCQDLKML
+1355 PEFCHDLKML
-1365 DKMSP
+1365 DTMSP
-1370 RSCDT
+1370 RTCDT
-1375 IHVFYVRAGQT
+1375 IHVFYVKAGQSS
-1386 TEAEI
+1386 ESDI

-1399 LASIDRHFW
+1399 LANIDVHFLNV
-1408 KILYTIGSPV
+1408 LYTLGWSV
-1418 TVQEHAGWTG
+1418 NVEEHAGWTG
-1428 FIGSSW
+1428 FISSSW
-1434 KIPRDASASRS
+1434 KIPKDYKDQRKSQSF
-1445 NEPSNAS
+1445 NT
-1452 RSNVAPEEWQLNGE
+1452 SNVEDLQLNGE
-1466 KKVLYWADISSE
+1466 KKVLYWADVASE
-1478 MAIVVPSRNNKIDV
+1478 IAIVVPNRSNKSEV
-1492 CLEETVDG
+1492 YLEDTTDG
-1500 ANGGP
+1500 NP
-1505 STTYER
+1505 TTTYER
-1511 SVSEIQPRSSSVSSN
+1511 SVSEIQTSKAASSK
-1526 QSRQYSLDSEST
+1526 SRQFSLDNEPA
-1538 RFGSMSKSADP
+1538 RLGSMSSRSADP

-1556 TGASKPNTLY
+1556 TGASKPTTLY

-1600 SAQHGPIASINGG
+1600 STVQGPVAPINSN
-1613 ECFIIYL
+1613 ECHIIFL
-1620 HALSSSLL
+1620 HALNSGLL
-1628 RVKLQGPVGR
+1628 RVKLHGPIGR

-1660 RQTACNM
+1660 RQTAYNM
-1667 AKRKRLDNDSY
+1667 AKRRRLDNDSY
-1678 QPPHVRRRIKIQEM
+1678 QPPHVRRRIKVQEM

-1697 KDLTE
+1697 KDMTE
-1702 PEMLADLFKPTI
+1702 PELLADLFKPSI

>member
-1 MYSEWASLFP
+1 MYSEWASLYP
-11 IISENINNAQT
+11 IIAENINNAQT

-30 TVGGRDVAAVV
+30 IVGGRDVAAVV
-41 IKQLANTLGIT
+41 IKQLAGTLGIT
-52 NNAEPSNLYTDQEV
+52 NNAEPSNLHTDQEV
-66 QWCMDVICHGL
+66 LWCMDVICHGL

-101 LPQTKVSVPKPIKDD
+101 LPQTKISVPRPIIDD

-122 RIIKHLYNLFV
+122 KIIKHLYNLFV
-133 PRPGEVWPF
+133 PRPGE
-142 IYQEDLGTDT
+142 GTDT

-171 QNSQILTVETWETL
+171 QNSQILTVETWESL

-245 WRHRMAL
+245 WRHRIAL

-276 PEMKIAEED
+276 PEMKIADED
-285 AHLVPAG
+285 THLVPDG

-316 SPQVISCTPQFI
+316 CPQVISRTPQFI
-328 QAVLVNV
+328 QAVLVNA
-335 DGIDPQHHPCLLNL
+335 DGIEPQHHPCLLNL

-369 IAQYRSGDCGHLES
+369 IAQFRMDESSLLENI
-383 ANQLN
+383 NQLYFT
-388 SPSTGGGAGIL
+388 SAGGGGGMH
-399 SGPNGGSLISFRHS
+399 SSNGSVISFRHS
-413 GGEIKTSAFRASG
+413 GGELKSSVLRASG

-440 GSSSNSN
+440 G
-447 IGLTGSAIGNN
+447 TGSASNTGLASSSMGTSPN
-458 GGGGGGGGG
+458 GASSGGG
-467 GSSCSTGSCS
+467 GSGSS
-477 IGTGGGSI
+477 GG
-485 GTGMNTTGGG
+485 
-495 GSNNSIGFSYDTGS
+495 
-509 AATQADISGF
+509 
-519 GNGKAKELL
+519 
-528 LADACAA
+528 
-535 TNSATPPLQR
+535 
-545 RLAKSFSVAPSL
+545 
-557 SSAHAVMSMAQ
+557 
-568 AKGFTKGSFS
+568 GFTKGSFS
-578 GLTSSRSSTGNP
+578 GLTSSRSASSHPNNPPQST
-590 SAAAP
+590 
-595 SSSLQSTGFSSMLSL
+595 SLPSTGFSSMLSL
-610 CQENRYPLATNRPR
+610 CQENRYPLAANRPR

-638 AAHIGGETWMQN
+638 AAHIGGDTWMQN

-739 NRECMETLASIL
+739 SRECMETLASIL

-783 ELKMRSHNVLINKI
+783 DLKMRSHNVVINRT
-797 ELRRAAINILLSLLA
+797 ELRRAAINILLSMLA

-825 MGGPNDRSI
+825 TGGPNDRSI

-840 PRLINVLMNALQVET
+840 PRLINILMNALQVET

-874 VTFEEMENGPE
+874 VTFEETENGSAE
-885 ALHVMHPTADTSNLL
+885 ALHSLHPTAETSNLL
-900 SSACSEKSAYSMNSA
+900 SS
-915 NSSIGGLSTATLSNE
+915 
-930 PSSLPAFDDFTS
+930 
-942 DIIHELE
+942 
-949 LSSSAIY
+949 

-985 LAALELLSGL
+985 LAALELLTGL
-995 AAMRV
+995 AGMHV
-1000 KDSDALECKRAVK
+1000 KDSDVLECKRAVK

-1024 RPPPAHVK
+1024 RPPPAHIK

-1071 GISGSK
+1071 GISGTK
-1077 SIGKPGEPVKYKGE
+1077 SVGKPGEPVKYKDE

-1109 TMILEQID
+1109 TMILERID

-1139 HSNTSGEN
+1139 HSNTSGEH

-1237 EYKYFPDSVERIP
+1237 EYKYFPDSVDRIP

-1263 AEQKMG
+1263 AEQKVG
-1269 NQSTKELGRLLEDQL
+1269 NQSTKQLARLVEQQ
-1284 VYEKLS
+1284 VGYEKLS

-1328 LTIGQNNVG
+1328 LTIGQNNAG
-1337 GPKMDGSA
+1337 GQKVDGSA
-1345 PLLTTLDTSK
+1345 PLLTTLDASK
-1355 AEFCQDLKML
+1355 PEFCQDLKML

-1375 IHVFYVRAGQT
+1375 IHVFYVKAGQT

-1391 IGNMDPEN
+1391 IGNMEPEN
-1399 LASIDRHFW
+1399 LPAVDAHFW
-1408 KILYTIGSPV
+1408 RMLYTIGWPV
-1418 TVQEHAGWTG
+1418 AVQEHAGWTG
-1428 FIGSSW
+1428 FIASSW
-1434 KIPRDASASRS
+1434 KIPRESGTARQHGEAKDGASA
-1445 NEPSNAS
+1445 
-1452 RSNVAPEEWQLNGE
+1452 EEWQLNGE
-1466 KKVLYWADISSE
+1466 KKVLYWADVSSE
-1478 MAIVVPSRNNKIDV
+1478 MAIVVPNRTNKVDVSIDDTV
-1492 CLEETVDG
+1492 VDG
-1500 ANGGP
+1500 NGCP

-1526 QSRQYSLDSEST
+1526 QQRQFSLDSESA
-1538 RFGSMSKSADP
+1538 RYGSMSRSADP

-1556 TGASKPNTLY
+1556 TGASKPSTLY
-1566 TAPTAKILLVWLESY
+1566 TAPTAKILLVWLESF

-1594 YTRAGY
+1594 YTQAGY
-1600 SAQHGPIASINGG
+1600 STQHGPIAAVNSS

-1702 PEMLADLFKPTI
+1702 PEMLADLFTPST